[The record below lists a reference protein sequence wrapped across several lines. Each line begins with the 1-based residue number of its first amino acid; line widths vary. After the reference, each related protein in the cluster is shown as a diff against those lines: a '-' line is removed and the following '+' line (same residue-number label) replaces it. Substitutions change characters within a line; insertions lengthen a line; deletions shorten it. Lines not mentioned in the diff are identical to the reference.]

1 MSTVDP
7 LGAASVL
14 TTGQMAMWLGA
25 KFASPDTNFNLAEA
39 IEIEGWID
47 ADVFVAAM
55 RQVTEEAE
63 ATRLSF
69 VDTAQGP
76 RQVVAPAFNR
86 EMPFLD
92 FSGEHDPGAAAQA
105 WMQAD
110 FTRKD
115 DLARDQLWMSALIR
129 LADDHHVW
137 YHRSHHIVLDGFG
150 GGLIARRFAD
160 VYSARIAG
168 TEVSEASRLAP
179 ISQLMEEDKAY
190 RESGRY
196 PRDRQYWTERFAD
209 APDPLSL
216 ASQRSVNVGGLLRQ
230 TAYLPAESVR
240 ALADIAQ
247 QLGAT
252 LPQILIATTAAYLYR
267 ATGVEDMVIGIPVTA
282 RHNDRMR
289 RVPAMVANALPLR
302 LAMRPDL
309 PVAELIAE
317 VGRQMRQILRHQ
329 SYRYE
334 HLRGDLNM
342 LVNNRQLFT
351 TVVNVEPFD
360 YDFRFAGH
368 AAWPR
373 NLSNG
378 TAEDL
383 GIFLYERGNGQ
394 DLQIDFDANPAIH
407 TAQSLA
413 DHQRRLLAFMTAVIR
428 QPAQAIG
435 HVDLL
440 DAAEREQLLV
450 TWNDTV
456 HAVPGTNLVALI
468 EAQLA
473 ANPQGIALR
482 FEGEAMSNEELDRRA
497 NRLAHLL
504 RAHGAGPERTV
515 ALAIPRSFDLM
526 VALLATLKTG
536 AAYLPVDPD
545 FPQDRIAFMLGDARP
560 ACLVTTEALAESL
573 PVDTPTLLLDVAQT
587 FAALANTAN
596 GDDAA
601 PGAAIDS
608 AHPAYVIYT
617 SGSTGKPKGAV
628 VSHRA
633 IVNRLRWMQD
643 RYRLKADD
651 RVLQKTPSSFDV
663 SVWEF
668 FWPLIDGATL
678 VLAKPGGHKDAA
690 YLAKLIAD
698 EGITT
703 AHFVPSML
711 EVFLLEPKAR
721 ECASLRRVICSG
733 EALSPA
739 LVAQF
744 QRQLPCELHNLY
756 GPTEAAVDVTSWEC
770 PREAEDAPS
779 SRSSVPIGRPI
790 WNTQMH
796 VLDSGLQPVP
806 PGTAGE
812 LYIAGVGLA
821 RGYLE
826 RPLLSAERF
835 VANPY
840 GEPGSRMY
848 RTGDLARWREDGSL
862 DFLGRAD
869 QQVKIRGLRIEPG
882 EIESAL
888 LQHAQVAQA
897 AVVAREDVPGEKR
910 LVAYVVAAEGADPQA
925 ADLRTH
931 LAQSLPEYMVP
942 SAFVNVPALPLGPSG
957 KLDRRA
963 LPAPE
968 LQAATPY
975 VAPRTHTEKI
985 LARLWAETLHLPR
998 VGIEDNFFELGGH
1011 SLMIVQLI
1019 SMIRQQFMID
1029 LPLDTLFQVS
1039 TIAGLAELLDQASQ
1053 ARPSLV
1059 PMPRPA
1065 RIPLSFA
1072 QRRLW
1077 LMNQLENA
1085 NPAYNMPLALRLSGT
1100 LDRAALQSAL
1110 DDLMQRHESLRTIY
1124 PSEDGLPYQ
1133 HILEGE
1139 QARALLVEAD
1149 SSEDGI
1155 AAQLHAAAR
1164 TGFDLGTTAPLRPQL
1179 FRLADD
1185 EHVLLLLTHHI
1196 VGDGASLLPLARD
1209 LSVAYAARSE
1219 GKAPGWAPLPLQ
1231 YADYA
1236 LWQQEL
1242 LGSEDDPESMAGRQR
1257 EFWRETLRD
1266 LPERLSL
1273 PVDRPHPAVPS
1284 YRGDVVPLQIPPQVH
1299 ERMLQLARDGQASV
1313 FMVLQAALAGLL
1325 NRLGAGDDIVIGTP
1339 VAGRSDHALDELI
1352 GCFVNA
1358 LVLRTDLA
1366 GQPSLRELVARVR
1379 ATNLAAYANQEF
1391 PYDRIVELLRPQ
1403 RGGANLPLFQVML
1416 GFQSGSNRLSFGLP
1430 GLSIT
1435 PQPVEVDTAK
1445 FDLSFILDEQRG
1457 ADGLPGGIAGGIQ
1470 FSIDIFDR
1478 ATVEAIGQRLVRLLE
1493 QACDAPDAALGGL
1506 DILGDE
1512 ERHRL
1517 LADWSGR
1524 SAGTRDDIAPLSL
1537 AAMVEAHAAARPHAA
1552 AVVLDDASVVS
1563 YAALDVRANRLA
1575 HLLHGRGV
1583 GAGHIVATVLPRSLD
1598 LVVAHLAIVKAGA
1611 AYLPVD
1617 PNHMA
1622 GRSAFVFEEAAPAAV
1637 LTHTS
1642 LLPELAGIARCL
1654 ALDSDETVTA
1664 LAIQSDGPVAQPR
1677 AADPR
1682 DAAYVIYTSGSTG
1695 KPKGVVV
1702 PHQGLSSLG
1711 ASMAQRFAI
1720 DHGSRVL
1727 QFSSSGFDASV
1738 MDLLMA
1744 FHAGAALVVPSAQQ
1758 VLGAELGALIERLAV
1773 SHALIPPAALA
1784 TLPEGE
1790 YPYLRTVVVGG
1801 DACSAELAARWSR
1814 GRRMVNAYGPTEIT
1828 ICASTSAPMNG
1839 DEPPTIGTPVWN
1851 TRVYVLDD
1859 ALQPVPP
1866 GVAGELYIA
1875 GGGVARGYL
1884 NRALLSAERFVA
1896 DPFGEPGS
1904 RMYRS
1909 GDLVRWRNDGS
1920 LDFLGRAD
1928 QQVKIRGYRIEPGE
1942 IESVLLRHPQVTQA
1956 AVIAREDVPGEKR
1969 LVAYVVASSD
1979 PQPAELRAHMAQS
1992 LPDYM
1997 VPSAFV
2003 HLPFL
2008 PLTQSGKLDRRALPA
2023 PGQQAASAYAE
2034 PRTATETQLA
2044 ALWAETLHLE
2054 RVGIHDNFF
2063 ELGGHSLMAIQLG
2076 MRIRQQVRA
2085 DFPHAEVYNR
2095 PTIAALAAWLDDN
2108 TEGAQ
2113 ALDLSRELD
2122 LPAYI
2127 QPHVAL
2133 PPLIAKRVFL
2143 TGASGFVGSHLLA
2156 ALLRDTSA
2164 CVVCHVR
2171 AADEEAGRRRLQL
2184 TLAQR
2189 QLGAIWDDARIEVV
2203 TGDLGKPR
2211 LGLDDSAVQ
2220 LVREG
2225 CDAIYHCAAQV
2236 DFLHPYASLKPAN
2249 VDSVV
2254 TLLEWTAQGRPKSM
2268 HYVSTLA
2275 VIDQNNG
2282 KEGDTVTEQSAL
2294 ASWRGLVD
2302 GYSQSKWV
2310 GDALAREA
2318 QSRGMPVA
2326 IYRLG
2331 AVTGDHTHAICNADD
2346 LIWRVAHLYADLE
2359 AIPDMDLPLNL
2370 TPVDDVARAI
2380 LGLAA
2385 LQSSWGQVFHLTSQ
2399 EALRVRDIPAVF
2411 ERLGMRLEPVGLEPW
2426 LQRAHARLAV
2436 GQDRDLAAVLAILD
2450 RYDTSATPPKV
2461 SGEATHAQLQA
2472 IGAAIRPVDRDLL
2485 QRYFVDL
2492 GIDTKARPPVETS
2505 ASQVA

>member
-7 LGAASVL
+7 LGDASPL
-14 TTGQMAMWLGA
+14 TSGQMAMWLGA

-39 IEIEGWID
+39 IDIEGWID
-47 ADVFVAAM
+47 PAVFVAAM
-55 RQVTEEAE
+55 QQVTQEAE
-63 ATRLSF
+63 ATRLHF
-69 VDTAQGP
+69 VDTAQGA
-76 RQVVAPAFNR
+76 RQVVAPVFTR
-86 EMPFLD
+86 EIPYLD
-92 FSGEHDPGAAAQA
+92 FSGDEDPAAAAQA
-105 WMQAD
+105 WMHAD
-110 FTRKD
+110 FSRNI
-115 DLARDQLWMSALIR
+115 DLAEGPLWLSALIR
-129 LADDHHVW
+129 IAPERHIW

-160 VYSARIAG
+160 IYSARIAG
-168 TEVSEASRLAP
+168 TDVPEASRLAP
-179 ISQLMEEDKAY
+179 ISQLAEEEKAY
-190 RESGRY
+190 RESGRF
-196 PRDRQYWTERFAD
+196 PRDRQYWTERFGD

-216 ASQRSVNVGGLLRQ
+216 ASHRSVNVGGLLRQ
-230 TAYLPAESVR
+230 TAYLPAASVR
-240 ALADIAQ
+240 ALQGIAQ
-247 QLGAT
+247 QLGTT

-267 ATGVEDMVIGIPVTA
+267 ATGTEDMVIGIPVTA

-302 LAMRPDL
+302 LAMRADL
-309 PVAELIAE
+309 PVPELIHE

-334 HLRGDLNM
+334 HLRSDLNM

-368 AAWPR
+368 AAKPR

-394 DLQIDFDANPAIH
+394 DLQIDFDANPAVH
-407 TAQSLA
+407 TAQALA
-413 DHQRRLLAFMTAVIR
+413 DHQRRLLAFMAAVIQ
-428 QPAQAIG
+428 QPGQAIG
-435 HVDLL
+435 QVDLL
-440 DAAEREQLLV
+440 QAGEREQLLV
-450 TWNDTV
+450 TWNDT
-456 HAVPGTNLVALI
+456 ARPVPDTNLAALI

-473 ANPQGIALR
+473 AHPQGIALR
-482 FEGEAMSNEELDRRA
+482 FDGEAMRNDELNRRA

-504 RAHGAGPERTV
+504 RARGAGPERTV
-515 ALAIPRSFDLM
+515 ALAIPRSMELM

-560 ACLVTTEALAESL
+560 VCLVTTAALAESL
-573 PVDTPTLLLDVAQT
+573 PADAPKLLLDVAQT
-587 FAALANTAN
+587 FAELGTCADT
-596 GDDAA
+596 D
-601 PGAAIDS
+601 PGIAVDPS
-608 AHPAYVIYT
+608 HPAYVIYT
-617 SGSTGKPKGAV
+617 SGSTGRPKGAV

-643 RYRLKADD
+643 RYGLQADD

-690 YLAKLIAD
+690 YLAALIAD
-698 EGITT
+698 EAITT
-703 AHFVPSML
+703 LHFVPSML
-711 EVFLLEPKAR
+711 EVFLLEPA
-721 ECASLRRVICSG
+721 ASACTTLRRVICSG

-739 LVAQF
+739 LQSQF
-744 QRQLPCELHNLY
+744 QQRLSCELHNLY

-770 PREAEDAPS
+770 PRTPEEEPS
-779 SRSSVPIGRPI
+779 LKSVPIGRPI

-806 PGTAGE
+806 PGTTGE
-812 LYIAGVGLA
+812 LYIAGIGLA
-821 RGYLE
+821 RGYLN

-848 RTGDLARWREDGSL
+848 RSGDLARWRSDGSL

-882 EIESAL
+882 EIESVL
-888 LQHAQVAQA
+888 LRHPLVAQA
-897 AVVAREDVPGEKR
+897 AVIAREDVAGEKR
-910 LVAYVVAAEGADPQA
+910 LVAYVVAADAADPQA
-925 ADLRTH
+925 AELRDH
-931 LAQSLPEYMVP
+931 LAQALPEYMVP
-942 SAFVNVPALPLGPSG
+942 SAFVSLPALPLGPSG
-957 KLDRRA
+957 KLDRKA

-975 VAPRTHTEKI
+975 AAPRTPTEKI
-985 LARLWAETLHLPR
+985 LAGLWAETLHLPR
-998 VGIEDNFFELGGH
+998 VGIDDNFFELGGH

-1039 TIAGLAELLDQASQ
+1039 TIAGLAELLDQASG

-1085 NPAYNMPLALRLSGT
+1085 NPAYNMPLALRLSGV
-1100 LDRAALQSAL
+1100 LDRAALQAAL
-1110 DDLMQRHESLRTIY
+1110 DDLVQRHESLRTIY
-1124 PSEDGLPYQ
+1124 PNEDGLPYQ
-1133 HILEGE
+1133 HILDGA
-1139 QARALLVEAD
+1139 QARAVLAEAD
-1149 SSEDGI
+1149 SSEEEI

-1164 TGFDLGTTAPLRPQL
+1164 LGFDLGSMAPLRPHL
-1179 FRLADD
+1179 FRLAAD

-1209 LSVAYAARSE
+1209 LSIAYAARSE
-1219 GKAPGWAPLPLQ
+1219 GKAPSWAPLPLQ

-1236 LWQQEL
+1236 LWQQDL

-1257 EFWRETLRD
+1257 EFWRETLRG

-1284 YRGDVVPLQIPPQVH
+1284 YHGDVVPMHIPPHVH

-1339 VAGRSDHALDELI
+1339 VAGRSDHALDDLI

-1358 LVLRTDLA
+1358 LVLRTDA
-1366 GQPSLRELVARVR
+1366 SGQPGLRELIARVR

-1391 PYDRIVELLRPQ
+1391 PYDRIVELLRPE
-1403 RGGANLPLFQVML
+1403 RSGANLPLFQVML
-1416 GFQSGSNRLSFGLP
+1416 GFQSSNSRLSFSLP

-1435 PQPVEVDTAK
+1435 PQPVAVDTAK

-1470 FSIDIFDR
+1470 YSTDLFERS
-1478 ATVEAIGQRLVRLLE
+1478 TVEAIAERLVRLLE
-1493 QACDAPDAALGGL
+1493 QACEAPDTALGSL
-1506 DILGDE
+1506 DILSAE
-1512 ERHRL
+1512 ESRRL
-1517 LADWSGR
+1517 LSDWSG
-1524 SAGTRDDIAPLSL
+1524 STRDIAPLSL
-1537 AAMVEAHAAARPHAA
+1537 AAMVASHAAERPHAA
-1552 AVVLDDASVVS
+1552 AVVLDDATLS
-1563 YAALDVRANRLA
+1563 YAELDARANRLA
-1575 HLLHGRGV
+1575 HLLRSRGI
-1583 GAGHIVATVLPRSLD
+1583 GAGAGAIVAAVLPRSLD

-1611 AYLPVD
+1611 AYLPID
-1617 PNHMA
+1617 PNHMT
-1622 GRSAFVFEEAAPAAV
+1622 GRSAFVFEEAAPACV
-1637 LTHTS
+1637 LTHAA
-1642 LLPELAGIARCL
+1642 LLPELAGIAHCL
-1654 ALDSDETVTA
+1654 ALDSDETVAA
-1664 LAIQSDGPVAQPR
+1664 LAIQPDAAPAHAR
-1677 AADPR
+1677 AAEPQ

-1695 KPKGVVV
+1695 MPKGVVV
-1702 PHQGLSSLG
+1702 PHAGLSSLG
-1711 ASMAQRFAI
+1711 AAMAQRFAI
-1720 DHGSRVL
+1720 DPDSRVL

-1744 FHAGAALVVPSAQQ
+1744 FHAGAALVLPGAQQ
-1758 VLGAELGALIERLAV
+1758 LLGPELADLLHRQAV

-1784 TLPEGE
+1784 TLPYGE
-1790 YPYLRTVVVGG
+1790 FPHLQTLVVGG
-1801 DACSAELAARWSR
+1801 DACPAALAARWSQ
-1814 GRRMVNAYGPTEIT
+1814 GRRMINAYGPTEIT
-1828 ICASTSAPMNG
+1828 ICASMSAPMNAE
-1839 DEPPTIGTPVWN
+1839 EPPSIGRPVWN
-1851 TRVYVLDD
+1851 TRLYVLDD
-1859 ALQPVPP
+1859 SLQPVPP

-1875 GGGVARGYL
+1875 GSGLARGYL
-1884 NRALLSAERFVA
+1884 NRPLLSAERFIA

-1928 QQVKIRGYRIEPGE
+1928 QQVKIRGFRIEPGE

-1969 LVAYVVASSD
+1969 LVAYVVAAAD
-1979 PQPAELRAHMAQS
+1979 PQPAELRAHMARA

-2003 HLPFL
+2003 HLPLL
-2008 PLTQSGKLDRRALPA
+2008 PLTQSGKLDRKALPA
-2023 PGQQAASAYAE
+2023 PEQRAAAHYAE
-2034 PRTATETQLA
+2034 PRTPTERQLA

-2076 MRIRQQVRA
+2076 MRIRQQLRV

-2095 PTIAALAAWLDDN
+2095 PSIAELAAWLDN
-2108 TEGAQ
+2108 TAGAAE

-2122 LPAYI
+2122 LPAHI
-2127 QPHVAL
+2127 RRQDAA
-2133 PPLIAKRVFL
+2133 PPLDAKRVFL

-2189 QLGAIWDDARIEVV
+2189 QLGAIWDDARIMVV
-2203 TGDLGKPR
+2203 TGDLGQPR
-2211 LGLDDSAVQ
+2211 LGLDDNAVQ
-2220 LVREG
+2220 LVRDG

-2282 KEGDTVTEQSAL
+2282 KEGAVTEQSAL
-2294 ASWRGLVD
+2294 ASWSGLVD

-2318 QSRGMPVA
+2318 QARGMPVA

-2331 AVTGDHTHAICNADD
+2331 AVTGDHTHAICNAED

-2380 LGLAA
+2380 LGLAGRQA
-2385 LQSSWGQVFHLTSQ
+2385 SWGQVFHLMSQ
-2399 EALRVRDIPAVF
+2399 EALRVRDIPPVF

-2426 LQRAHARLAV
+2426 LERAHERLAV

-2450 RYDTSATPPKV
+2450 RYDTSATPPQV
-2461 SGEATHAQLQA
+2461 SGAATHAQLEA
-2472 IGAAIRPVDRDLL
+2472 IGAAIRPVDRELL

-2492 GIDTKARPPVETS
+2492 GIDTKARRALETS
-2505 ASQVA
+2505 TS

>member
-1 MSTVDP
+1 MEKCMTTVVHQGSAAP
-7 LGAASVL
+7 LTS
-14 TTGQMAMWLGA
+14 GQMAMWLGA

-39 IEIEGWID
+39 IDIDGEIDPDI
-47 ADVFVAAM
+47 FLAAM
-55 RQVTEEAE
+55 RQVADEAE

-69 VDTAQGP
+69 VDTEQGP
-76 RQVVAPAFNR
+76 RQVLAPTFTG
-86 EMPFLD
+86 EIPYLD
-92 FSGEHDPGAAAQA
+92 VSGESDPHATAER
-105 WMQAD
+105 WMRAD
-110 FTRKD
+110 FTRSI
-115 DLARDQLWMSALIR
+115 DLARGQLWLSALIR
-129 LADDHHVW
+129 IAPDRHIW

-160 VYSARIAG
+160 VYSAMAG
-168 TEVSEASRLAP
+168 NHAAVPEESRLAP
-179 ISQLMEEDKAY
+179 ISQLAEEDDAY
-190 RESGRY
+190 RESGRF
-196 PRDRQYWTERFAD
+196 PRDRQYWTDRFGD

-216 ASQRSVNVGGLLRQ
+216 ASHRSVNVGGLLRQ
-230 TAYLPAESVR
+230 TVHLPAASVQ
-240 ALADIAQ
+240 ALQGIAQ
-247 QLGAT
+247 GLGTT
-252 LPQILIATTAAYLYR
+252 LPQILIAATAAYLYR

-302 LAMRPDL
+302 LAMRADL
-309 PVAELIAE
+309 PVPELIRE

-334 HLRGDLNM
+334 HLRSDLNM

-368 AAWPR
+368 AAKPR

-394 DLQIDFDANPAIH
+394 DLQIDFDANPAVH
-407 TAQSLA
+407 TAETLA
-413 DHQRRLLAFMTAVIR
+413 GHQRRLLAFLAAVIR
-428 QPAQAIG
+428 QPDQAIG
-435 HVDLL
+435 YIDLL
-440 DAAEREQLLV
+440 GADERRQLLV
-450 TWNDTV
+450 DWNDTA
-456 HAVPGTNLVALI
+456 HAVPRTTLTALI

-473 ANPQGIALR
+473 GNPEGIALR
-482 FEGEAMSNEELDRRA
+482 FDGHAMRNDELNRRA

-504 RAHGAGPERTV
+504 RARGAGPERTV
-515 ALAIPRSFDLM
+515 ALAIPRSLELM

-545 FPQDRIAFMLGDARP
+545 FPPERIAFMLGDAQP
-560 ACLVTTEALAESL
+560 VCLITTTALAETL
-573 PVDTPTLLLDVAQT
+573 PGNASQLLIDLPQTIAELGTCPDTDPD
-587 FAALANTAN
+587 
-596 GDDAA
+596 
-601 PGAAIDS
+601 AAIDP

-617 SGSTGKPKGAV
+617 SGSTGTPKGAV

-643 RYRLKADD
+643 RYGLRADD

-690 YLAKLIAD
+690 YLAGLIAS
-698 EGITT
+698 EAVTT
-703 AHFVPSML
+703 VHFVPSML
-711 EVFLLEPKAR
+711 EVFLLEPT
-721 ECASLRRVICSG
+721 ASACTTLRRAICSG

-739 LVAQF
+739 LQSQF
-744 QRQLPCELHNLY
+744 QQKLPCELHNLY

-770 PREAEDAPS
+770 PREPLAESAS
-779 SRSSVPIGRPI
+779 ASVPIGRPI

-806 PGTAGE
+806 PGVTGE
-812 LYIAGVGLA
+812 LYIAGLGLA
-821 RGYLE
+821 RGYLN

-835 VANPY
+835 IANPY
-840 GEPGSRMY
+840 GAAGSRMY
-848 RTGDLARWREDGSL
+848 RSGDLARWRSDGSL

-882 EIESAL
+882 EIEAVL
-888 LQHAQVAQA
+888 LRHPQVTQA
-897 AVVAREDVPGEKR
+897 AVIAREDAPGEKR
-910 LVAYVVAAEGADPQA
+910 LVAYVVAAEAADPQA
-925 ADLRTH
+925 AELRDH
-931 LAQSLPEYMVP
+931 LAQALPDYMVP
-942 SAFVNVPALPLGPSG
+942 SAFVSLPALPLGPSG
-957 KLDRRA
+957 KLDRKA
-963 LPAPE
+963 LPPPE
-968 LQAATPY
+968 LQPATPY
-975 VAPRTHTEKI
+975 AAPRTPTEKI
-985 LARLWAETLHLPR
+985 LAGLWAETLHLQR
-998 VGIEDNFFELGGH
+998 VGIHDNFFELGGH

-1029 LPLDTLFQVS
+1029 LPVDTLFQVS
-1039 TIAGLAELLDQASQ
+1039 TIAGLAELLDQESG
-1053 ARPSLV
+1053 ARPSLT

-1077 LMNQLENA
+1077 LMNQLA
-1085 NPAYNMPLALRLSGT
+1085 DADPAYNMPLALRLSGV
-1100 LDRAALQSAL
+1100 LDREALHEAL
-1110 DDLMQRHESLRTIY
+1110 GDLVQRHESLRTVY
-1124 PSEDGLPYQ
+1124 PNEDGLPYQ
-1133 HILEGE
+1133 HILDGAD
-1139 QARALLVEAD
+1139 ARPAVIEAD
-1149 SSEDGI
+1149 SSEEEI

-1164 TGFDLGTTAPLRPQL
+1164 RGFKLDSTVPLRTHL
-1179 FRLADD
+1179 FRLAAD

-1209 LSVAYAARSE
+1209 LSVAYAARCE
-1219 GKAPGWAPLPLQ
+1219 GKAPGWVPLPLQ

-1236 LWQQEL
+1236 LWQQQL
-1242 LGSEDDPESMAGRQR
+1242 LGSEDDPDSMAGRQR

-1284 YRGDVVPLQIPPQVH
+1284 YNGDVVPMQIPPHVH

-1325 NRLGAGDDIVIGTP
+1325 HRLGAGDDIAIGTP

-1358 LVLRTDLA
+1358 LVLRNDLS
-1366 GQPSLRELVARVR
+1366 GQPSLRELIARVR

-1391 PYDRIVELLRPQ
+1391 PYDRIVELLRPA
-1403 RGGANLPLFQVML
+1403 RSGANLPLFQVML
-1416 GFQSGSNRLSFGLP
+1416 GFQQGGNRLSFSLP

-1435 PQPVEVDTAK
+1435 PQPVAVDTAK
-1445 FDLSFILDEQRG
+1445 FDLSFILDELRG

-1470 FSIDIFDR
+1470 YSTDLFDR
-1478 ATVEAIGQRLVRLLE
+1478 GTVESMAARLVRLLE
-1493 QACDAPDAALGGL
+1493 EACDAPDEAIGALA
-1506 DILGDE
+1506 ILSAE
-1512 ERHRL
+1512 ENRL
-1517 LADWSGR
+1517 LLNDWSGSPR
-1524 SAGTRDDIAPLSL
+1524 ELAPLTL
-1537 AAMVEAHAAARPHAA
+1537 ADMVQAHAAGRPHAA
-1552 AVVLDDASVVS
+1552 AVVLESATVS
-1563 YAALDVRANRLA
+1563 YAELDERANRLA
-1575 HLLHGRGV
+1575 HLLRGRGIGR
-1583 GAGHIVATVLPRSLD
+1583 GAVVATVLPRSLD

-1637 LTHTS
+1637 LTHAA
-1642 LLPELAGIARCL
+1642 LLPQLAGVPHCL
-1654 ALDSDETVTA
+1654 ALDSDETA
-1664 LAIQSDGPVAQPR
+1664 AGLAIQPSGPSAHAQPV
-1677 AADPR
+1677 DPR
-1682 DAAYVIYTSGSTG
+1682 DAAYIIYTSGSTG
-1695 KPKGVVV
+1695 MPKGVVV
-1702 PHQGLSSLG
+1702 PHAGLNSLG
-1711 ASMAQRFAI
+1711 TAMAERLAI
-1720 DHGSRVL
+1720 TSDSRVL

-1738 MDLLMA
+1738 MDQLMA
-1744 FHAGAALVVPSAQQ
+1744 FHAGAALVVPAAQQ
-1758 VLGAELGALIERLAV
+1758 WLGTDLADLLERQAV

-1784 TLPEGE
+1784 TLPHGE
-1790 YPYLRTVVVGG
+1790 FPHLQTLVVGG
-1801 DACSAELAARWSR
+1801 DACPAALAARWSR

-1828 ICASTSAPMNG
+1828 ICASMSAPMRAE
-1839 DEPPTIGTPVWN
+1839 EPPSIGQPIWN
-1851 TRVYVLDD
+1851 TRMYVLDD
-1859 ALQPVPP
+1859 SLQPVPP

-1875 GGGVARGYL
+1875 GSGVARGYL
-1884 NRALLSAERFVA
+1884 KRPLLSAERFIA

-1909 GDLVRWRNDGS
+1909 GDLARWRKDGN

-1942 IESVLLRHPQVTQA
+1942 IESVLLKHPQVTQA
-1956 AVIAREDVPGEKR
+1956 AVIVREDVPGDKR
-1969 LVAYVVASSD
+1969 LVAYFTAASDD
-1979 PQPAELRAHMAQS
+1979 PQPVELRAHMAKA

-2003 HLPFL
+2003 HLPSL
-2008 PLTQSGKLDRRALPA
+2008 PLTQSGKLDKKALPA
-2023 PGQQAASAYAE
+2023 PELQPAAAPYAE
-2034 PRTATETQLA
+2034 PRTPTERLLA
-2044 ALWAETLHLE
+2044 GLWAETLHLE

-2095 PTIAALAAWLDDN
+2095 PSIAELAAWIDN
-2108 TEGAQ
+2108 VGGTAE

-2122 LPAYI
+2122 LPAHI
-2127 QPHVAL
+2127 RPQDAMPRLV
-2133 PPLIAKRVFL
+2133 PKRVFL
-2143 TGASGFVGSHLLA
+2143 TGASGFVGSHLLT
-2156 ALLRDTSA
+2156 ALLRDTAA

-2171 AADEEAGRRRLQL
+2171 AEDEQAGELRLKR

-2189 QLGAIWDDARIEVV
+2189 QLGASWDDARIKVV

-2211 LGLDDSAVQ
+2211 LGLDDAAVQ
-2220 LVREG
+2220 LVRDG

-2254 TLLEWTAQGRPKSM
+2254 TLLEWTSQGRAKSM

-2275 VIDQNNG
+2275 VIDQNN
-2282 KEGDTVTEQSAL
+2282 KEDTITEQSAL
-2294 ASWRGLVD
+2294 ASWSGLVD

-2318 QSRGMPVA
+2318 QARGMPVA

-2380 LGLAA
+2380 LGLAGQQA
-2385 LQSSWGQVFHLTSQ
+2385 SWGQVFHLMSQ
-2399 EALRVRDIPAVF
+2399 AALRVRDIPHVF
-2411 ERLGMRLEPVGLEPW
+2411 ERMGMRLEPVGLEPW
-2426 LQRAHARLAV
+2426 LQRAHARLALA
-2436 GQDRDLAAVLAILD
+2436 QDRDLAAVLAILD
-2450 RYDTSATPPKV
+2450 RYDTSATPPQV
-2461 SGEATHAQLQA
+2461 SGAATQAQLEA
-2472 IGAAIRPVDRDLL
+2472 IGAPIRPVDRDLL

-2492 GIDTKARPPVETS
+2492 GIDTKARRTLETTTS
-2505 ASQVA
+2505 

>member
-1 MSTVDP
+1 MQTIDP
-7 LGAASVL
+7 LDSATPL
-14 TTGQMAMWLGA
+14 TSGQMAMWLGA

-39 IEIEGWID
+39 IEIDGPID
-47 ADVFVAAM
+47 VAIFLASM
-55 RQVTEEAE
+55 RQVVEEAE
-63 ATRLSF
+63 ATRLRF
-69 VDTAQGP
+69 VDTGQGP
-76 RQVVAPAFNR
+76 RQVVAPPLSR
-86 EMPFLD
+86 EILYLD
-92 FSGEHDPGAAAQA
+92 YSAESDPRTVAEA

-110 FTRKD
+110 FSRNI
-115 DLARDQLWMSALIR
+115 DLANGQLWLSALIR
-129 LADDHHVW
+129 LAGDRHIW
-137 YHRSHHIVLDGFG
+137 YHRCHHIALDGFG

-160 VYSARIAG
+160 IYTARVQR
-168 TEVSEASRLAP
+168 TDVPEASRFAAIAQLAH
-179 ISQLMEEDKAY
+179 EENAY
-190 RESGRY
+190 RESGRF
-196 PRDRQYWTERFAD
+196 PRDRQYWMERFAD

-216 ASQRSVNVGGLLRQ
+216 AQRRSVNVGGLLRQ
-230 TAYLPAESVR
+230 TVHLPAASVQ
-240 ALADIAQ
+240 ALQGIAQ
-247 QLGAT
+247 ELGTT

-267 ATGVEDMVIGIPVTA
+267 ATGIADMVIGIPVTA
-282 RHNDRMR
+282 RHNDQMR

-302 LAMRPDL
+302 LSMSAQLRIP
-309 PVAELIAE
+309 ELIRE

-334 HLRGDLNM
+334 YLRNDLNM

-360 YDFRFAGH
+360 YDLRFAGH
-368 AAWPR
+368 AAKLR

-394 DLQIDFDANPAIH
+394 DLQIDFDANPAIY
-407 TAQSLA
+407 TAQALA
-413 DHQRRLLAFMTAVIR
+413 DHQRRLLAFMAAVIDE
-428 QPAQAIG
+428 PDQAVG

-440 DAAEREQLLV
+440 NANERRQLLV
-450 TWNDTV
+450 DWNDTD
-456 HAVPGTNLVALI
+456 HAVPDTHLTALI

-473 ANPQGIALR
+473 SNPGGVALR
-482 FEGEAMSNEELDRRA
+482 FDGQAMRNDELNRRA

-504 RAHGAGPERTV
+504 RARGAGPERTV
-515 ALAIPRSFDLM
+515 ALAIPRSFELM
-526 VALLATLKTG
+526 VALLAVLKTG

-545 FPQDRIAFMLGDARP
+545 FPQDRIAFMLGDAQP
-560 ACLVTTEALAESL
+560 VCLITTVALSEALPGQASQ
-573 PVDTPTLLLDVAQT
+573 LLLDLPQT
-587 FAALANTAN
+587 IAELVSCADTN
-596 GDDAA
+596 
-601 PGAAIDS
+601 PGVAIDPS
-608 AHPAYVIYT
+608 HPAYVIYT

-643 RYRLKADD
+643 RYGLHADD

-678 VLAKPGGHKDAA
+678 VFAKPGGQKDAA
-690 YLAKLIAD
+690 YLADLIGR

-703 AHFVPSML
+703 LHFVPSML
-711 EVFLLEPKAR
+711 EVFLREPTAGA
-721 ECASLRRVICSG
+721 CTSLRRVICSG

-739 LVAQF
+739 LQSQF
-744 QRQLPCELHNLY
+744 QQHLSCELHNLY
-756 GPTEAAVDVTSWEC
+756 GPTEAAVDVTAWEC
-770 PREAEDAPS
+770 LRTPEIESASER
-779 SRSSVPIGRPI
+779 VPIGRPI

-806 PGTAGE
+806 PGVTGE

-821 RGYLE
+821 RGYLN

-835 VANPY
+835 IANPH
-840 GEPGSRMY
+840 GAPGSRMY
-848 RTGDLARWREDGSL
+848 RTGDLACWRHDGSL

-882 EIESAL
+882 EIESVL
-888 LQHAQVAQA
+888 LKHPQVAQA
-897 AVVAREDVPGEKR
+897 AVIAREDVAGDKR
-910 LVAYVVAAEGADPQA
+910 LVAYVVAADAGDPQA
-925 ADLRTH
+925 TELRAH
-931 LAQSLPEYMVP
+931 LAQALPDYMVP
-942 SAFVNVPALPLGPSG
+942 SAFVSLPALPLGPSG
-957 KLDRRA
+957 KLDRKA

-968 LQAATPY
+968 QQAATPY
-975 VAPRTHTEKI
+975 AAPRTPTEKI
-985 LARLWAETLHLPR
+985 LAGLWAETLHLQR
-998 VGIEDNFFELGGH
+998 VGVHDNFFELGGH

-1029 LPLDTLFQVS
+1029 LPVDTLFQVS

-1053 ARPSLV
+1053 SRPSIT

-1077 LMNQLENA
+1077 LMNQFENA
-1085 NPAYNMPLALRLSGT
+1085 NPAYNMPLALRLSGV
-1100 LDRAALQSAL
+1100 LDRAALQLAL
-1110 DDLMQRHESLRTIY
+1110 DDLMQRHESLRTVY

-1133 HILEGE
+1133 QILDGE
-1139 QARALLVEAD
+1139 QARAWLIEAD
-1149 SSEDGI
+1149 SGEDEI

-1164 TGFDLGTTAPLRPQL
+1164 TSFDLGNTAPLRPHL
-1179 FRLADD
+1179 FKLASD

-1209 LSVAYAARSE
+1209 LSVAYAARCE

-1266 LPERLSL
+1266 LPEQMSL
-1273 PVDRPHPAVPS
+1273 PTDRPHPAVPS
-1284 YRGDVVPLQIPPQVH
+1284 YRGDVVPVQIGAHVH

-1325 NRLGAGDDIVIGTP
+1325 NRLGGGDDIVIGTP

-1358 LVLRTDLA
+1358 LVLRTDA
-1366 GQPSLRELVARVR
+1366 SGQPSLRELIARVR
-1379 ATNLAAYANQEF
+1379 TTNLAAYANQEF
-1391 PYDRIVELLRPQ
+1391 PYDRIVELLRPE
-1403 RGGANLPLFQVML
+1403 RSRANLPLFRVML
-1416 GFQSGSNRLSFGLP
+1416 GFQQGSNRLSFSLP

-1435 PQPVEVDTAK
+1435 PQPVAIDTAK

-1457 ADGLPGGIAGGIQ
+1457 ADGLPSGIAGGIQ
-1470 FSIDIFDR
+1470 YSTDLFDR
-1478 ATVEAIGQRLVRLLE
+1478 ATVEAIAARLVRLLE
-1493 QACDAPDAALGGL
+1493 EACEAPDEPVGSLA
-1506 DILGDE
+1506 ILGAE
-1512 ERHRL
+1512 EHRRL
-1517 LADWSGR
+1517 LADWSGP
-1524 SAGTRDDIAPLSL
+1524 TRDLPPRTL
-1537 AAMVEAHAAARPHAA
+1537 AAMVEAHAAERPHAA
-1552 AVVLDDASVVS
+1552 AVVLDDATLS
-1563 YAALDVRANRLA
+1563 YAQLDVRANRLA
-1575 HLLHGRGV
+1575 HLLRRQGI
-1583 GAGHIVATVLPRSLD
+1583 GAGAIVATVLPRSLD

-1611 AYLPVD
+1611 AYLPID

-1622 GRSAFVFEEAAPAAV
+1622 GRSAFVLEEAAPAAV
-1637 LTHTS
+1637 LTHAV
-1642 LLPELAGIARCL
+1642 LLPQLAGVPHCV
-1654 ALDSDETVTA
+1654 ALDSDETVAA
-1664 LAIQSDGPVAQPR
+1664 LAIQSDAPLAPAQPV
-1677 AADPR
+1677 DPQS
-1682 DAAYVIYTSGSTG
+1682 AAYVIYTSGSTG
-1695 KPKGVVV
+1695 VPKGVVV
-1702 PHQGLSSLG
+1702 PHAGLSSLG
-1711 ASMAQRFAI
+1711 TAMAERLAI
-1720 DHGSRVL
+1720 GHDSRVL
-1727 QFSSSGFDASV
+1727 QFSSCGFDASV
-1738 MDLLMA
+1738 MDELMA
-1744 FHAGAALVVPSAQQ
+1744 FHAGAALVVPAAQQ
-1758 VLGAELGALIERLAV
+1758 LLGPDLADLLERQAV
-1773 SHALIPPAALA
+1773 SHALIPPAALS
-1784 TLPEGE
+1784 TLPPGE
-1790 YPYLRTVVVGG
+1790 FPHLQTLVVGG
-1801 DACSAELAARWSR
+1801 DACPAALAARWSQ

-1828 ICASTSAPMNG
+1828 ICASMSAPMTG
-1839 DEPPTIGTPVWN
+1839 EAQPSIGQPIWN
-1851 TRVYVLDD
+1851 TRMYVLDD
-1859 ALQPVPP
+1859 NLQPVPP

-1875 GGGVARGYL
+1875 GAGLARGYL
-1884 NRALLSAERFVA
+1884 NRPLLSAERFIA
-1896 DPFGEPGS
+1896 DPHGAPGS

-1909 GDLVRWRNDGS
+1909 GDLARWRSDGS

-1928 QQVKIRGYRIEPGE
+1928 QQVKVRGFRIETGE

-1956 AVIAREDVPGEKR
+1956 AVVVREDVPGDKR
-1969 LVAYVVASSD
+1969 LVAYVVAAD
-1979 PQPAELRAHMAQS
+1979 DLQPTELRAHMAQA

-2003 HLPFL
+2003 HLPTL
-2008 PLTQSGKLDRRALPA
+2008 PLNQSGKLDRKALPV
-2023 PGQQAASAYAE
+2023 PEQQAAAPYAE
-2034 PRTATETQLA
+2034 PRTPTEKQLA
-2044 ALWAETLHLE
+2044 ELWADTLHLE

-2076 MRIRQQVRA
+2076 MRIRERMRP

-2095 PTIAALAAWLDDN
+2095 PSIAELAAWLDN
-2108 TEGAQ
+2108 VGGAAE
-2113 ALDLSRELD
+2113 ALDLSRELH
-2122 LPAYI
+2122 LPEHIRSQDAS
-2127 QPHVAL
+2127 PTLV
-2133 PPLIAKRVFL
+2133 PKRVFL

-2171 AADEEAGRRRLQL
+2171 AADESAGTLRLKR

-2189 QLGAIWDDARIEVV
+2189 QLGAIWDDARIKVV

-2220 LVREG
+2220 LVRDG

-2249 VDSVV
+2249 VGSVV
-2254 TLLEWTAQGRPKSM
+2254 TLLEWTSQGRPKSM

-2275 VIDQNNG
+2275 VIDQNNKDG
-2282 KEGDTVTEQSAL
+2282 TVTEQSAL

-2318 QSRGMPVA
+2318 QARGMPVA

-2331 AVTGDHTHAICNADD
+2331 AVTGDHTHAICNAED

-2380 LGLAA
+2380 LGLAGQQA
-2385 LQSSWGQVFHLTSQ
+2385 SWGQVFHLMSQ
-2399 EALRVRDIPAVF
+2399 APLRVRDIPPVF

-2450 RYDTSATPPKV
+2450 RYDTSATPPQV
-2461 SGEATHAQLQA
+2461 SGAATHAQLEA
-2472 IGAAIRPVDRDLL
+2472 IGAPIRPVDRDLL

-2492 GIDTKARPPVETS
+2492 GIDTKARRTLETS
-2505 ASQVA
+2505 KS

>member
-1 MSTVDP
+1 MSTVDQLGRTAP
-7 LGAASVL
+7 LTS
-14 TTGQMAMWLGA
+14 GQMAMWLGA

-39 IEIEGWID
+39 IEIDGEID
-47 ADVFVAAM
+47 PAIFVAAM
-55 RQVTEEAE
+55 RQVADEAE

-69 VDTAQGP
+69 ADTGHGP
-76 RQVVAPAFNR
+76 RQVVAPTFTG
-86 EMPFLD
+86 ELPYFDM
-92 FSGEHDPGAAAQA
+92 SGESDPRAEADR
-105 WMQAD
+105 WMRTD
-110 FTRKD
+110 FTRNL
-115 DLARDQLWMSALIR
+115 DLAKEQLWLSVLIR
-129 LADDHHVW
+129 LAPDRHIW

-150 GGLIARRFAD
+150 GGLVARRFAD
-160 VYSARIAG
+160 VYSAMVANNAVVP
-168 TEVSEASRLAP
+168 EDSRLAP
-179 ISQLMEEDKAY
+179 ISQLAEEESAY
-190 RESGRY
+190 RESGRF
-196 PRDRQYWTERFAD
+196 PRDRQYWAERFDD

-216 ASQRSVNVGGLLRQ
+216 ASHRSVNVGGLLRQ
-230 TAYLPAESVR
+230 TAHLPAASVQ
-240 ALADIAQ
+240 ALQAVAQ
-247 QLGAT
+247 ELGTT

-302 LAMRPDL
+302 LAMRADL
-309 PVAELIAE
+309 PIPELIRE

-334 HLRGDLNM
+334 HLRSDLNM

-368 AAWPR
+368 PAKPR

-394 DLQIDFDANPAIH
+394 DLQIDFDANPAVH
-407 TAQSLA
+407 TAQALA
-413 DHQRRLLAFMTAVIR
+413 DHQRRLLAFMAAVIR
-428 QPAQAIG
+428 KPDQAIG
-435 HVDLL
+435 HIDLL
-440 DAAEREQLLV
+440 GADERKQLLV
-450 TWNDTV
+450 DWNDTA
-456 HAVPGTNLVALI
+456 HAVPETHLTALI

-473 ANPQGIALR
+473 ANPERIALR
-482 FEGEAMSNEELDRRA
+482 FDGRAMRNDELNGRA
-497 NRLAHLL
+497 NQLAHLL
-504 RAHGAGPERTV
+504 RARGAGPERTV
-515 ALAIPRSFDLM
+515 ALALPRSLDLM
-526 VALLATLKTG
+526 VALLAILKTG

-545 FPQDRIAFMLGDARP
+545 FPQDRIAFMLGDAQP
-560 ACLVTTEALAESL
+560 VCLVTTAALAETL
-573 PVDTPTLLLDVAQT
+573 PGHASQLLLDVPQT
-587 FAALANTAN
+587 IAELVTCADT
-596 GDDAA
+596 D
-601 PGAAIDS
+601 PGIAIDPS
-608 AHPAYVIYT
+608 HPAYVIYT
-617 SGSTGKPKGAV
+617 SGSTGTPKGAV

-643 RYRLKADD
+643 RYGLQADD

-690 YLAKLIAD
+690 YLAALIAS

-703 AHFVPSML
+703 THFVPSML
-711 EVFLLEPKAR
+711 EVFLLEPTASA
-721 ECASLRRVICSG
+721 CATLRRVICSG

-739 LVAQF
+739 LQSQF
-744 QRQLPCELHNLY
+744 QQRLSCGLHNLY

-770 PREAEDAPS
+770 PRTAEAGPAS
-779 SRSSVPIGRPI
+779 ASVPIGRPI

-806 PGTAGE
+806 AGVTGE

-821 RGYLE
+821 RGYLK

-835 VANPY
+835 IANPH
-840 GEPGSRMY
+840 GAPGSRMY
-848 RTGDLARWREDGSL
+848 RSGDLARWRNDGSL

-882 EIESAL
+882 EIESVL
-888 LQHAQVAQA
+888 LRHPHVAQA
-897 AVVAREDVPGEKR
+897 AVIAREDVSGEKR
-910 LVAYVVAAEGADPQA
+910 LVAYVVAADATDPQPA
-925 ADLRTH
+925 ELRTH

-942 SAFVNVPALPLGPSG
+942 SAFVSLPALPLGPSG
-957 KLDRRA
+957 KLDRKA

-968 LQAATPY
+968 VQAATPY
-975 VAPRTHTEKI
+975 AAPRTPTERI
-985 LARLWAETLHLPR
+985 LAGLWAETLHLQR
-998 VGIEDNFFELGGH
+998 VGIHDNFFELGGH

-1029 LPLDTLFQVS
+1029 LPVDTLFQVS
-1039 TIAGLAELLDQASQ
+1039 TIAGLAELLDQESIT
-1053 ARPSLV
+1053 RPSLT
-1059 PMPRPA
+1059 PMPRPS

-1077 LMNQLENA
+1077 LMNQLEDA
-1085 NPAYNMPLALRLSGT
+1085 NPAYNMPLALRLSGV
-1100 LDRAALQSAL
+1100 LDRAALHDAL
-1110 DDLMQRHESLRTIY
+1110 GDLVQRHESLRTIY
-1124 PSEDGLPYQ
+1124 PNEDGLPYQ
-1133 HILEGE
+1133 HILDDAS
-1139 QARALLVEAD
+1139 ARPPVIEAD
-1149 SSEDGI
+1149 SSEEEI

-1164 TGFDLGTTAPLRPQL
+1164 GGFKLESTTPLRVHL
-1179 FRLADD
+1179 FKLAAD

-1196 VGDGASLLPLARD
+1196 VGDGASLLPLVRD
-1209 LSVAYAARSE
+1209 MSTAYAARCE

-1242 LGSEDDPESMAGRQR
+1242 LGSEDDADSMAGRQR

-1266 LPERLSL
+1266 LPEQLSL
-1273 PVDRPHPAVPS
+1273 PVDRPHPPVPS
-1284 YRGDVVPLQIPPQVH
+1284 YSGDVVPMQIAPHVH

-1313 FMVLQAALAGLL
+1313 FMVLQAALVGLL
-1325 NRLGAGDDIVIGTP
+1325 NRLGAGDDIAIGTP
-1339 VAGRSDHALDELI
+1339 VAGRSDHALDDLI

-1358 LVLRTDLA
+1358 LVLRTDVS
-1366 GQPSLRELVARVR
+1366 GQPSLRELIARVR
-1379 ATNLAAYANQEF
+1379 TTNLAAYANQEF
-1391 PYDRIVELLRPQ
+1391 PYDRIVELLRPG
-1403 RGGANLPLFQVML
+1403 RSGANLPLFQVML
-1416 GFQSGSNRLSFGLP
+1416 GFQQGGSRLSFSLP

-1435 PQPVEVDTAK
+1435 PQPVLVDTAK

-1470 FSIDIFDR
+1470 YSTDLFDR
-1478 ATVEAIGQRLVRLLE
+1478 STVEAIAARLVRLLE
-1493 QACDAPDAALGGL
+1493 EACDAPDEALGSL
-1506 DILGDE
+1506 AILSADE
-1512 ERHRL
+1512 NRRL
-1517 LADWSGR
+1517 LSDWSGP
-1524 SAGTRDDIAPLSL
+1524 ARDLAPLSL
-1537 AAMVEAHAAARPHAA
+1537 AAMVAAHAAERPHAA
-1552 AVVLDDASVVS
+1552 AVVLDDATVS
-1563 YAALDVRANRLA
+1563 YAELDVRANRLA
-1575 HLLHGRGV
+1575 HLLRGRGI
-1583 GAGHIVATVLPRSLD
+1583 GAGAIVATVLPRSLD
-1598 LVVAHLAIVKAGA
+1598 LIVAHLAIVKAGA
-1611 AYLPVD
+1611 AYLPID

-1622 GRSAFVFEEAAPAAV
+1622 ARSAFVFEEAAPAGV
-1637 LTHTS
+1637 LTHAS
-1642 LLPELAGIARCL
+1642 LLPQLAGVPHCL
-1654 ALDSDETVTA
+1654 VLDSDETVAA
-1664 LAIQSDGPVAQPR
+1664 LAIQSDARPVPAQAVRPQ
-1677 AADPR
+1677 
-1682 DAAYVIYTSGSTG
+1682 DAAYIIYTSGSTG
-1695 KPKGVVV
+1695 VPKGVVV
-1702 PHQGLSSLG
+1702 PHAGLSSLG
-1711 ASMAQRFAI
+1711 TAMAERLAI
-1720 DHGSRVL
+1720 TPDSRVL

-1738 MDLLMA
+1738 MDQLMA
-1744 FHAGAALVVPSAQQ
+1744 FHAGAALVVPAAQQ
-1758 VLGAELGALIERLAV
+1758 LLGTDLADLLETQAV

-1784 TLPEGE
+1784 TLPHGE
-1790 YPYLRTVVVGG
+1790 FPHLQTLVVGG
-1801 DACSAELAARWSR
+1801 DACSAALAARWSP
-1814 GRRMVNAYGPTEIT
+1814 GRRMINAYGPTEIT
-1828 ICASTSAPMNG
+1828 ICASMSAPMNA
-1839 DEPPTIGTPVWN
+1839 EEQPSIGQPIWN
-1851 TRVYVLDD
+1851 TRMYVLDD

-1875 GGGVARGYL
+1875 GSGVARGYL
-1884 NRALLSAERFVA
+1884 NRPLLSAERFVA
-1896 DPFGEPGS
+1896 NPYGEPGS

-1909 GDLVRWRNDGS
+1909 GDLARWRSDGS

-1928 QQVKIRGYRIEPGE
+1928 QQLKIRGFRIEPGE
-1942 IESVLLRHPQVTQA
+1942 IESVLLQHPLVTQA
-1956 AVIAREDVPGEKR
+1956 AVVAREDVPGDKR
-1969 LVAYVVASSD
+1969 LVAYVVAAAD
-1979 PQPAELRAHMAQS
+1979 PQPIELRAHMAKA

-2008 PLTQSGKLDRRALPA
+2008 PLTQSGKLDRKALPA
-2023 PGQQAASAYAE
+2023 PEQQAAAPYAE
-2034 PRTATETQLA
+2034 PRTPTETLLA
-2044 ALWAETLHLE
+2044 GLWAETLHLE
-2054 RVGIHDNFF
+2054 RVGIYDNFF
-2063 ELGGHSLMAIQLG
+2063 EIGGHSLMAIQLG
-2076 MRIRQQVRA
+2076 MRIRQQVRP

-2095 PTIAALAAWLDDN
+2095 PSIAELAAWIDN
-2108 TEGAQ
+2108 VGGA
-2113 ALDLSRELD
+2113 AEAPDLSRELD
-2122 LPAYI
+2122 LPAHI
-2127 QPHVAL
+2127 RPHDAVPKL
-2133 PPLIAKRVFL
+2133 VPKRVFL

-2171 AADEEAGRRRLQL
+2171 AEDETAGELRLKR

-2189 QLGAIWDDARIEVV
+2189 QLGAIWDDARIKVV

-2220 LVREG
+2220 LVRDG

-2254 TLLEWTAQGRPKSM
+2254 TLLEWTSQGRAKSM

-2275 VIDQNNG
+2275 VIDQNNQ
-2282 KEGDTVTEQSAL
+2282 EDTITEQSAL
-2294 ASWRGLVD
+2294 ASWSGLVD

-2310 GDALAREA
+2310 GDALARKA
-2318 QSRGMPVA
+2318 QARGMPVA

-2380 LGLAA
+2380 LGLAGQQA
-2385 LQSSWGQVFHLTSQ
+2385 SWGQVFHLMSQ
-2399 EALRVRDIPAVF
+2399 AALRVRDIPHVF
-2411 ERLGMRLEPVGLEPW
+2411 ERMGMRLEPVGLEPW

-2436 GQDRDLAAVLAILD
+2436 EQDRDLAAVLAILD
-2450 RYDTSATPPKV
+2450 RYDTTATPPQV
-2461 SGEATHAQLQA
+2461 CGAATHAQLEA
-2472 IGAAIRPVDRDLL
+2472 IGAPIRPVDRDLL

-2492 GIDTKARPPVETS
+2492 GIDTKARRALETS
-2505 ASQVA
+2505 AS

>member
-1 MSTVDP
+1 MTTADQPSRTAP
-7 LGAASVL
+7 LTS
-14 TTGQMAMWLGA
+14 GQMAMWLGA

-39 IEIEGWID
+39 IEIDGPID
-47 ADVFVAAM
+47 PAIFLAAM
-55 RQVTEEAE
+55 RHVADEAE

-69 VDTAQGP
+69 VDTGEGP
-76 RQVVAPAFNR
+76 RQVVAPTFTG
-86 EMPFLD
+86 EIPYLD
-92 FSGEHDPGAAAQA
+92 LSGESDPQA
-105 WMQAD
+105 EAERWMRAD
-110 FTRKD
+110 FTRNI
-115 DLARDQLWMSALIR
+115 DLAAGPLWLSALIR
-129 LADDHHVW
+129 LSPVRHIW

-160 VYSARIAG
+160 VYSAMAEG
-168 TEVSEASRLAP
+168 STAVPDESRLAP
-179 ISQLMEEDKAY
+179 ISQLAEEDNAY
-190 RESGRY
+190 RASGRF
-196 PRDRQYWTERFAD
+196 PRDRQYWVERFGD

-216 ASQRSVNVGGLLRQ
+216 ASRRSVNIGGLLRQ
-230 TAYLPAESVR
+230 TVHLPAASVQ
-240 ALADIAQ
+240 ALQAIAQ
-247 QLGAT
+247 ELGTT

-267 ATGVEDMVIGIPVTA
+267 ATGIEDMVIGIPVTA

-302 LAMRPDL
+302 LAMRADL
-309 PVAELIAE
+309 PIPELIRE

-334 HLRGDLNM
+334 HLRSDLNM
-342 LVNNRQLFT
+342 LVANRQLFT

-368 AAWPR
+368 AAKPR

-394 DLQIDFDANPAIH
+394 DLQIDFDANPAVH
-407 TAQSLA
+407 SAEGLA
-413 DHQRRLLAFMTAVIR
+413 DHQRRLLAFMAAVIR
-428 QPAQAIG
+428 EPGQAIG

-440 DAAEREQLLV
+440 RTDERRQLLV
-450 TWNDTV
+450 EWNDTA
-456 HAVPGTNLVALI
+456 HPVPASHLTALI

-482 FEGEAMSNEELDRRA
+482 FEGEAMCNDELNRRA

-504 RAHGAGPERTV
+504 RARGAAPERTV
-515 ALAIPRSFDLM
+515 ALAISRSMELM

-545 FPQDRIAFMLGDARP
+545 FPQDRIAFMLGDAQP
-560 ACLVTTEALAESL
+560 VCLVTTTALAETL
-573 PVDTPTLLLDVAQT
+573 PVGAGQLLLDLPQT
-587 FAALANTAN
+587 IAELGSCADTDPAV
-596 GDDAA
+596 
-601 PGAAIDS
+601 AIDPD
-608 AHPAYVIYT
+608 HPAYVIYT
-617 SGSTGKPKGAV
+617 SGSTGTPKGAV

-633 IVNRLRWMQD
+633 IVNRLRWMQH
-643 RYRLKADD
+643 RYELRADD

-690 YLAKLIAD
+690 YLAGLIAS

-703 AHFVPSML
+703 IHFVPSML
-711 EVFLLEPKAR
+711 EVFLLEPA
-721 ECASLRRVICSG
+721 ASTCTTLRRVICSG

-739 LVAQF
+739 LQSQF
-744 QRQLPCELHNLY
+744 QQRLSCELHNLY

-770 PREAEDAPS
+770 PREPQAAAAS
-779 SRSSVPIGRPI
+779 ASVPIGRPI
-790 WNTQMH
+790 WNTQML

-806 PGTAGE
+806 PGVAGE
-812 LYIAGVGLA
+812 LYIAGIGLA
-821 RGYLE
+821 RGYLK

-835 VANPY
+835 IANPH

-848 RTGDLARWREDGSL
+848 RTGDLARWRSDGSL

-882 EIESAL
+882 EIESVL
-888 LQHAQVAQA
+888 LKHPQVAQA
-897 AVVAREDVPGEKR
+897 AVLAREDVPGEKR
-910 LVAYVVAAEGADPQA
+910 LVAYVVAADAAELQA
-925 ADLRTH
+925 AELRTH
-931 LAQSLPEYMVP
+931 LAQALPEYMVP
-942 SAFVNVPALPLGPSG
+942 SAFVGLPALPLGPSG
-957 KLDRRA
+957 KLDRKA

-975 VAPRTHTEKI
+975 AAPRTPTEKI
-985 LARLWAETLHLPR
+985 LAGLWAETLHLPR
-998 VGIEDNFFELGGH
+998 VGIHDNFFELGGH

-1039 TIAGLAELLDQASQ
+1039 TIAGLAQLLDQETV

-1077 LMNQLENA
+1077 LMNQLEEG
-1085 NPAYNMPLALRLSGT
+1085 NPAYNMPLALRLSGV
-1100 LDRAALQSAL
+1100 LDRAALHEAL
-1110 DDLMQRHESLRTIY
+1110 GDLVQRHESLRTIY
-1124 PSEDGLPYQ
+1124 PNEDGLPYQ
-1133 HILEGE
+1133 HILDGAE
-1139 QARALLVEAD
+1139 ARPAVIEAD
-1149 SSEDGI
+1149 SSEDEI
-1155 AAQLHAAAR
+1155 AAQLHAAAHR
-1164 TGFDLGTTAPLRPQL
+1164 GFALGTTPPLRTHL
-1179 FRLADD
+1179 FRLAAD

-1209 LSVAYAARSE
+1209 LSVAYAARCE

-1236 LWQQEL
+1236 LWQHEL
-1242 LGSEDDPESMAGRQR
+1242 LGSEDDPDSMAGRQR

-1284 YRGDVVPLQIPPQVH
+1284 YRGDVVPMQIGPRVH

-1325 NRLGAGDDIVIGTP
+1325 HRLGAGDDIAIGTP

-1358 LVLRTDLA
+1358 LVLRTDLS
-1366 GQPSLRELVARVR
+1366 GQPSLRELIARVR
-1379 ATNLAAYANQEF
+1379 STNLAAYANQEL
-1391 PYDRIVELLRPQ
+1391 PYDRIVELLRPG
-1403 RGGANLPLFQVML
+1403 RSGANLPLFQVML
-1416 GFQSGSNRLSFGLP
+1416 GFQQGSSRLSFSLP

-1435 PQPVEVDTAK
+1435 PQPVAVDTAK

-1470 FSIDIFDR
+1470 YSTDLFDR
-1478 ATVEAIGQRLVRLLE
+1478 GTVEAIAMRLARLLE
-1493 QACDAPDAALGGL
+1493 EACDAPDEPIGSLA
-1506 DILGDE
+1506 ILSAE
-1512 ERHRL
+1512 ENRRL
-1517 LADWSGR
+1517 LEDWSGP
-1524 SAGTRDDIAPLSL
+1524 TRELAPLTL
-1537 AAMVEAHAAARPHAA
+1537 AAMVQAHAAERPHAA
-1552 AVVLDDASVVS
+1552 AVVLDDATVS
-1563 YAALDVRANRLA
+1563 YAELDLRANRLA
-1575 HLLHGRGV
+1575 HLLRGRGI
-1583 GAGHIVATVLPRSLD
+1583 GAGAIVATVLPRSLD

-1611 AYLPVD
+1611 AYLPID
-1617 PNHMA
+1617 PGHMA

-1637 LTHTS
+1637 LTHAA
-1642 LLPELAGIARCL
+1642 LLPQLAGVPHCM
-1654 ALDSDETVTA
+1654 ALDGGETMAA
-1664 LAIQSDGPVAQPR
+1664 LAIQPDGLPAQ
-1677 AADPR
+1677 AADPQQ
-1682 DAAYVIYTSGSTG
+1682 AAYVIYTSGSTG
-1695 KPKGVVV
+1695 VPKGVVV
-1702 PHQGLSSLG
+1702 PHAGLGSLG
-1711 ASMAQRFAI
+1711 AAMMERLAI
-1720 DHGSRVL
+1720 TPDSRVL

-1738 MDLLMA
+1738 MDQLMA
-1744 FHAGAALVVPSAQQ
+1744 FHAGAALVVPAAQQ
-1758 VLGAELGALIERLAV
+1758 LLGTDLADLLERQAV

-1784 TLPEGE
+1784 TLPPGE
-1790 YPYLRTVVVGG
+1790 FPNLQTLVVGG
-1801 DACSAELAARWSR
+1801 DACPAALAARWSQ

-1828 ICASTSAPMNG
+1828 ICASMSAPM
-1839 DEPPTIGTPVWN
+1839 DATEPPSIGRPVWN
-1851 TRVYVLDD
+1851 TRMYVLDD
-1859 ALQPVPP
+1859 SLRPVPP

-1875 GGGVARGYL
+1875 GSGVARGYL
-1884 NRALLSAERFVA
+1884 KRPVLSAERFIA
-1896 DPFGEPGS
+1896 NPFGEPGS

-1909 GDLVRWRNDGS
+1909 GDLARWRSDGS

-1928 QQVKIRGYRIEPGE
+1928 QQVKIRGFRIEPGE
-1942 IESVLLRHPQVTQA
+1942 IESVLLKHPQVTQA
-1956 AVIAREDVPGEKR
+1956 AVVVREDIPGDRR
-1969 LVAYVVASSD
+1969 LVAYFAAAPD
-1979 PQPAELRAHMAQS
+1979 PQPVELRAHMAKA

-2003 HLPFL
+2003 HLPSL
-2008 PLTQSGKLDRRALPA
+2008 PLTPSGKLDRKALPA
-2023 PGQQAASAYAE
+2023 PGEPQAGAQYVE
-2034 PRTATETQLA
+2034 PRTATEKLLA
-2044 ALWAETLHLE
+2044 GLWAETLQLE
-2054 RVGIHDNFF
+2054 RIGIHDNFF
-2063 ELGGHSLMAIQLG
+2063 EIGGHSLMAIQLG

-2095 PTIAALAAWLDDN
+2095 PSIAELAAWIDDN
-2108 TEGAQ
+2108 AGGGAE
-2113 ALDLSRELD
+2113 ALDLSRELE
-2122 LPAYI
+2122 LPAHI
-2127 QPHVAL
+2127 RPHGTAAPAL
-2133 PPLIAKRVFL
+2133 KPKRVFL

-2156 ALLRDTSA
+2156 ALLRDTTA

-2171 AADEEAGRRRLQL
+2171 AEDAQAGELRLKR

-2189 QLGAIWDDARIEVV
+2189 RLGAVWDEARIQVV
-2203 TGDLGKPR
+2203 TGDLGRPR

-2220 LVREG
+2220 LVVDG

-2254 TLLEWTAQGRPKSM
+2254 TLLEWTAEGRAKSM

-2275 VIDQNNG
+2275 VIDPNNAR
-2282 KEGDTVTEQSAL
+2282 EGTVTEQSAL
-2294 ASWRGLVD
+2294 ASWSGLVD

-2318 QSRGMPVA
+2318 QARGMPVA

-2331 AVTGDHTHAICNADD
+2331 AVTGDHAHAICNAED

-2380 LGLAA
+2380 LGLAGHEA
-2385 LQSSWGQVFHLTSQ
+2385 SWGQVFHLTSQ
-2399 EALRVRDIPAVF
+2399 EALRVRDIPQVF
-2411 ERLGMRLEPVGLEPW
+2411 ERMGMRLEPVGLEPW
-2426 LQRAHARLAV
+2426 LQRAHQRLATV
-2436 GQDRDLAAVLAILD
+2436 QDRDLAAVLAILD
-2450 RYDTSATPPKV
+2450 RYDATATPPQV
-2461 SGEATHAQLQA
+2461 SGAATHAQLEA
-2472 IGAAIRPVDRDLL
+2472 IGAPIRPVDRELL

-2492 GIDTKARPPVETS
+2492 GIDTKARRAAETTTS
-2505 ASQVA
+2505 

>member
-1 MSTVDP
+1 MTTADHLGRTAP
-7 LGAASVL
+7 LTS
-14 TTGQMAMWLGA
+14 GQMAMWLGA

-39 IEIEGWID
+39 IDID
-47 ADVFVAAM
+47 GPIDPAIFTAAIRRVAD
-55 RQVTEEAE
+55 EAE

-69 VDTAQGP
+69 VDTAHGP
-76 RQVVAPAFNR
+76 RQVVAPT
-86 EMPFLD
+86 
-92 FSGEHDPGAAAQA
+92 FSGEIPYLDLSAESDPHAAAER
-105 WMQAD
+105 WMRAD
-110 FTRKD
+110 FTRNI
-115 DLARDQLWMSALIR
+115 DLAQGQLWLSALIR
-129 LADDHHVW
+129 LSPDRHIW

-160 VYSARIAG
+160 VYSAMAAG
-168 TEVSEASRLAP
+168 SAEVPEESRLAP
-179 ISQLMEEDKAY
+179 ISQLAEEDSAY
-190 RESGRY
+190 RASGRF
-196 PRDRQYWTERFAD
+196 PRDRQYWVERFGD

-216 ASQRSVNVGGLLRQ
+216 ASQRSVNIGGLLRQ
-230 TAYLPAESVR
+230 TVHLPAASVQ
-240 ALADIAQ
+240 ALQAIAQ
-247 QLGAT
+247 ELGTT

-267 ATGVEDMVIGIPVTA
+267 ATGIEDMVIGIPVTA

-302 LAMRPDL
+302 LAMRADL
-309 PVAELIAE
+309 PIPELIRE

-334 HLRGDLNM
+334 HLRSDLNM
-342 LVNNRQLFT
+342 LVANRQLFT

-368 AAWPR
+368 AAKPR

-394 DLQIDFDANPAIH
+394 DLQIDFDANPAVH
-407 TAQSLA
+407 TAEGLA
-413 DHQRRLLAFMTAVIR
+413 DHQRRLLAFMAAVIR
-428 QPAQAIG
+428 QPAQAVG
-435 HVDLL
+435 HIDLL
-440 DAAEREQLLV
+440 SADERKHVLLD
-450 TWNDTV
+450 WNDTA
-456 HAVPGTNLVALI
+456 HAVPGTSLTALI

-473 ANPQGIALR
+473 GNPEGIALR
-482 FEGEAMSNEELDRRA
+482 FDGQAMRNDELNRRA

-504 RAHGAGPERTV
+504 RARGAGPERTV
-515 ALAIPRSFDLM
+515 ALAIPRSMELM

-560 ACLVTTEALAESL
+560 ACLVTTAALAESL
-573 PVDTPTLLLDVAQT
+573 PADAPKLLLDGAQT
-587 FAALANTAN
+587 IADLASC
-596 GDDAA
+596 DDADA
-601 PGAAIDS
+601 GITIDPS
-608 AHPAYVIYT
+608 HPAYVIYT
-617 SGSTGKPKGAV
+617 SGSTGTPKGAV

-633 IVNRLRWMQD
+633 IVNRLRWMQH
-643 RYRLKADD
+643 RYGLRADD

-690 YLAKLIAD
+690 YLVGLIAQ

-703 AHFVPSML
+703 VHFVPSML
-711 EVFLLEPKAR
+711 EVFLREPA
-721 ECASLRRVICSG
+721 ASACSTLRRVICSG

-739 LVAQF
+739 LQSQF
-744 QRQLPCELHNLY
+744 QQRLFCELHNLY

-770 PREAEDAPS
+770 PRDPQTVAAS
-779 SRSSVPIGRPI
+779 ASVPIGRPI

-806 PGTAGE
+806 PGTTGE
-812 LYIAGVGLA
+812 LYIAGIGLA
-821 RGYLE
+821 RGYLN

-840 GEPGSRMY
+840 GAPGSRMY
-848 RTGDLARWREDGSL
+848 RSGDLARWRSDGSL

-869 QQVKIRGLRIEPG
+869 QQLKIRGLRIEPG
-882 EIESAL
+882 EIESVL
-888 LQHAQVAQA
+888 LRHPQVAQA
-897 AVVAREDVPGEKR
+897 AVIAREDAPGEKR
-910 LVAYVVAAEGADPQA
+910 LVAYVVAVDAADPEA
-925 ADLRTH
+925 AELRAH
-931 LAQSLPEYMVP
+931 LAQALPDYMVP
-942 SAFVNVPALPLGPSG
+942 SAFVSLPALPLGPSG
-957 KLDRRA
+957 KLDRKA

-975 VAPRTHTEKI
+975 AAPRTPTEKI
-985 LARLWAETLHLPR
+985 LAGLWAETLHLQR
-998 VGIEDNFFELGGH
+998 VGIHDNFFELGGH

-1039 TIAGLAELLDQASQ
+1039 TIAGLAELLDQETV

-1077 LMNQLENA
+1077 LMNQLEEA
-1085 NPAYNMPLALRLSGT
+1085 NPAYNMPLALRLSGV
-1100 LDRAALQSAL
+1100 LDRAALHEAL
-1110 DDLMQRHESLRTIY
+1110 GDLVQRHESLRTIY
-1124 PSEDGLPYQ
+1124 PNEDGLPYQ
-1133 HILEGE
+1133 HILDGAE
-1139 QARALLVEAD
+1139 ARPAVIEAG
-1149 SSEDGI
+1149 SSEDEI

-1164 TGFDLGTTAPLRPQL
+1164 CGFALGTTPPLRTHL

-1209 LSVAYAARSE
+1209 LSVAYAARCE
-1219 GKAPGWAPLPLQ
+1219 GQAPGWAPLPLQ

-1242 LGSEDDPESMAGRQR
+1242 LGSEDDPDSMAGRQR

-1284 YRGDVVPLQIPPQVH
+1284 YRGDVVPMQIAPRVH

-1313 FMVLQAALAGLL
+1313 FMVLQAALAALL
-1325 NRLGAGDDIVIGTP
+1325 HRLGAGDDIAIGTP

-1358 LVLRTDLA
+1358 LVLRTDVSGL
-1366 GQPSLRELVARVR
+1366 PSLRELIARVR
-1379 ATNLAAYANQEF
+1379 STNLAAYANQEF
-1391 PYDRIVELLRPQ
+1391 PYDRIVELLRPE
-1403 RGGANLPLFQVML
+1403 RSGANLPLFQVML
-1416 GFQSGSNRLSFGLP
+1416 GFQQGSNRLSFSLP

-1435 PQPVEVDTAK
+1435 PQPVAIDTAK

-1470 FSIDIFDR
+1470 YSTDLFDR
-1478 ATVEAIGQRLVRLLE
+1478 GTVEAMAVRLARLLE
-1493 QACDAPDAALGGL
+1493 EACDAPDEPIGSLA
-1506 DILGDE
+1506 ILSDE
-1512 ERHRL
+1512 EQRRL
-1517 LADWSGR
+1517 LFDWSG
-1524 SAGTRDDIAPLSL
+1524 STRELAPLSL
-1537 AAMVEAHAAARPHAA
+1537 AAMVEQHAADRPHAA
-1552 AVVLDDASVVS
+1552 AVVLDDAVVS
-1563 YAALDVRANRLA
+1563 YAELDLRANRLA
-1575 HLLHGRGV
+1575 HLLRGRGI
-1583 GAGHIVATVLPRSLD
+1583 GAGAIVATVLPRSLD
-1598 LVVAHLAIVKAGA
+1598 LIVAHLAIVKAGA
-1611 AYLPVD
+1611 AYLPID
-1617 PNHMA
+1617 PRHMA
-1622 GRSAFVFEEAAPAAV
+1622 GRSAFVFEEAAPAVV
-1637 LTHTS
+1637 LTHAA
-1642 LLPELAGIARCL
+1642 LLPQLAGVPHCL
-1654 ALDSDETVTA
+1654 VLDGDEAVAA
-1664 LAIQSDGPVAQPR
+1664 LAIQSDTPPTQT
-1677 AADPR
+1677 ADPQ

-1695 KPKGVVV
+1695 VPKGVVV
-1702 PHQGLSSLG
+1702 PHAGLGSLG
-1711 ASMAQRFAI
+1711 AAMTERLAI
-1720 DHGSRVL
+1720 TPDSRVL

-1738 MDLLMA
+1738 MDQLMA
-1744 FHAGAALVVPSAQQ
+1744 FHAGAALVVPAAQQ
-1758 VLGAELGALIERLAV
+1758 LLGTDLAELLERQAV

-1784 TLPEGE
+1784 TLPYGE
-1790 YPYLRTVVVGG
+1790 FPHLQTLVVGG
-1801 DACSAELAARWSR
+1801 DACPAALAARWSQ

-1828 ICASTSAPMNG
+1828 ICASMSAPMNAK
-1839 DEPPTIGTPVWN
+1839 EPPSIGQPIWN
-1851 TRVYVLDD
+1851 TRMYVLDD
-1859 ALQPVPP
+1859 SLRPVPP

-1875 GGGVARGYL
+1875 GSGVARGYL
-1884 NRALLSAERFVA
+1884 KRPVLSAERFIA
-1896 DPFGEPGS
+1896 NPFGEPGS

-1909 GDLVRWRNDGS
+1909 GDLARWRRDGS

-1928 QQVKIRGYRIEPGE
+1928 QQVKLRGFRIEPGE
-1942 IESVLLRHPQVTQA
+1942 IESVLLKHPQVTQA
-1956 AVIAREDVPGEKR
+1956 AVVVREDMPGDKR
-1969 LVAYVVASSD
+1969 LVAYFVAAAD
-1979 PQPAELRAHMAQS
+1979 PQPAELRAHMAMA

-2003 HLPFL
+2003 HLPSL
-2008 PLTQSGKLDRRALPA
+2008 PLTQSGKLDRKALPA
-2023 PGQQAASAYAE
+2023 PEQQQAGAQYVE
-2034 PRTATETQLA
+2034 PRTPTEKLLA
-2044 ALWAETLHLE
+2044 GLWAETLQLE

-2095 PTIAALAAWLDDN
+2095 PSIAELAAWIDDN
-2108 TEGAQ
+2108 AGGTAA
-2113 ALDLSRELD
+2113 ALDLSRELH
-2122 LPAYI
+2122 LPAHI
-2127 QPHVAL
+2127 RAQGTAPVLA
-2133 PPLIAKRVFL
+2133 PKRVFL

-2156 ALLRDTSA
+2156 ALLRDTTA

-2171 AADEEAGRRRLQL
+2171 AEDEQAGELRLKR

-2189 QLGAIWDDARIEVV
+2189 RLGAVWDDARIKVV

-2220 LVREG
+2220 LVQDD

-2254 TLLEWTAQGRPKSM
+2254 TLLEWTAQGRAKSM

-2275 VIDQNNG
+2275 VIDQNNT
-2282 KEGDTVTEQSAL
+2282 KEGTVTEQSAL

-2318 QSRGMPVA
+2318 QARGMPVA

-2346 LIWRVAHLYADLE
+2346 LIWRVAHLYADLK

-2380 LGLAA
+2380 LGLAGRQA
-2385 LQSSWGQVFHLTSQ
+2385 SWGQVFHLTSQ
-2399 EALRVRDIPAVF
+2399 EALRVRDIPPVF

-2426 LQRAHARLAV
+2426 LQRAHARLAT

-2450 RYDTSATPPKV
+2450 RYDTSAAPPQV
-2461 SGEATHAQLQA
+2461 SGAATHAQLEA
-2472 IGAAIRPVDRDLL
+2472 IGAPIRPVDRDLL

-2492 GIDTKARPPVETS
+2492 GIDTKARRAAETT
-2505 ASQVA
+2505 AS

>member
-1 MSTVDP
+1 VEKFMSTVDP
-7 LGAASVL
+7 QGAASAL
-14 TTGQMAMWLGA
+14 TSGQMAMWLGA

-47 ADVFVAAM
+47 PAVFMAAM

-69 VDTAQGP
+69 ADTPQGP
-76 RQVVAPAFNR
+76 RQIVAPAFMR
-86 EMPFLD
+86 EMPYLD
-92 FSGEHDPGAAAQA
+92 FSGAEDPAAAAQS
-105 WMQAD
+105 WMHAD
-110 FTRKD
+110 FSRKD

-129 LADDHHVW
+129 IAPKRHIW

-160 VYSARIAG
+160 VYTARIDG
-168 TEVSEASRLAP
+168 TEVPEASRIAP
-179 ISQLMEEDKAY
+179 ISQLAEEEKAY
-190 RESGRY
+190 RESGRF
-196 PRDRQYWTERFAD
+196 PRDRQYWTERFGD

-216 ASQRSVNVGGLLRQ
+216 ASHRSVNVGGLLRQ
-230 TAYLPAESVR
+230 TAHLPAASVR

-247 QLGAT
+247 QLGTT

-267 ATGVEDMVIGIPVTA
+267 ATGIEDMVIGIPVTA

-309 PVAELIAE
+309 PVPELINE

-334 HLRGDLNM
+334 HLRSDLNM

-368 AAWPR
+368 AAKPR

-394 DLQIDFDANPAIH
+394 DLQIDFDANPAVY
-407 TAQSLA
+407 TAQELA

-428 QPAQAIG
+428 QPDQAIG

-440 DAAEREQLLV
+440 QASEREQLLV
-450 TWNDTV
+450 TWNDTA
-456 HAVPGTNLVALI
+456 HAVPDTHLTALI

-482 FEGEAMSNEELDRRA
+482 FAGEDMRNDELNRRA

-504 RAHGAGPERTV
+504 RARGAGPERTV
-515 ALAIPRSFDLM
+515 ALAIPRSLDLM

-545 FPQDRIAFMLGDARP
+545 FPQDRIAFMLGDAQP
-560 ACLVTTEALAESL
+560 VCLVTTAALAESL
-573 PVDTPTLLLDVAQT
+573 PADAPKLLLDVAQT
-587 FAALANTAN
+587 FADLANCSET
-596 GDDAA
+596 D
-601 PGAAIDS
+601 PTIAIDPS
-608 AHPAYVIYT
+608 HPAYVIYT

-643 RYRLKADD
+643 RYGLQADD

-690 YLAKLIAD
+690 YLAGLIAD

-703 AHFVPSML
+703 IHFVPSML
-711 EVFLLEPKAR
+711 EVFLLEPA
-721 ECASLRRVICSG
+721 ASSCTMLRRVICSG

-739 LVAQF
+739 LQSQF
-744 QRQLPCELHNLY
+744 QQRLSCELHNLY

-770 PREAEDAPS
+770 PRTPEDEPS
-779 SRSSVPIGRPI
+779 SKSAPTVPIGRPI

-806 PGTAGE
+806 PGTTGE
-812 LYIAGVGLA
+812 LYIAGIGLA
-821 RGYLE
+821 RGYLN

-835 VANPY
+835 IANPY

-848 RTGDLARWREDGSL
+848 RTGDLARWRADGSL

-888 LQHAQVAQA
+888 LQHPQVAQA
-897 AVVAREDVPGEKR
+897 AVIAREDVPGEKR
-910 LVAYVVAAEGADPQA
+910 LVAYVVAADASDPQA
-925 ADLRTH
+925 AELRTH
-931 LAQSLPEYMVP
+931 LAQTLPEYMVP
-942 SAFVNVPALPLGPSG
+942 SAFVGMPALPLGPSG
-957 KLDRRA
+957 KLDRKA
-963 LPAPE
+963 LPPPE

-975 VAPRTHTEKI
+975 AAPRTPTERI
-985 LARLWAETLHLPR
+985 LAGLWAETLHLPR
-998 VGIEDNFFELGGH
+998 VGINDNFFELGGH

-1053 ARPSLV
+1053 SRPSLT

-1077 LMNQLENA
+1077 LMNQLENS
-1085 NPAYNMPLALRLSGT
+1085 NPAYNMPLALRLSGV
-1100 LDRAALQSAL
+1100 LDRDALQAAL
-1110 DDLMQRHESLRTIY
+1110 DDLVQRHESLRTIY
-1124 PSEDGLPYQ
+1124 PNEDGLPYQ
-1133 HILEGE
+1133 QILDGE
-1139 QARALLVEAD
+1139 QARALLIEAD
-1149 SSEDGI
+1149 SSEDEI

-1164 TGFDLGTTAPLRPQL
+1164 LGFDLGNTIPLRPHL
-1179 FRLADD
+1179 FRLAAD

-1209 LSVAYAARSE
+1209 LSIGYAARSE

-1242 LGSEDDPESMAGRQR
+1242 LGSEDDADSMAGRQR

-1284 YRGDVVPLQIPPQVH
+1284 YEGDVVPMQIPAHVH

-1339 VAGRSDHALDELI
+1339 VAGRSDHALDDLI
-1352 GCFVNA
+1352 GCFVNP
-1358 LVLRTDLA
+1358 LVLRTDTS
-1366 GQPSLRELVARVR
+1366 GQPGLRDLVARVR

-1403 RGGANLPLFQVML
+1403 RSDANLPLFQVML
-1416 GFQSGSNRLSFGLP
+1416 GFQQGGNRLSFSLP

-1435 PQPVEVDTAK
+1435 PQPVAVDTAK
-1445 FDLSFILDEQRG
+1445 FDLSFILDELRG

-1470 FSIDIFDR
+1470 YSTDLFDR
-1478 ATVEAIGQRLVRLLE
+1478 STVEAIAARLVRLLE
-1493 QACDAPDAALGGL
+1493 QACDAPDAALVSL
-1506 DILGDE
+1506 DILSDE
-1512 ERHRL
+1512 ESQRL
-1517 LADWSGR
+1517 LADWSG
-1524 SAGTRDDIAPLSL
+1524 STLDIAPLSL
-1537 AAMVEAHAAARPHAA
+1537 AAMVQAHAAARPHAP
-1552 AVVLDDASVVS
+1552 AVVLDDATVS
-1563 YAALDVRANRLA
+1563 YAVLDVRANRLA
-1575 HLLHGRGV
+1575 HLLRGRGI
-1583 GAGHIVATVLPRSLD
+1583 GAGAIVATVLPRSLD

-1611 AYLPVD
+1611 AYLPID

-1622 GRSAFVFEEAAPAAV
+1622 GRSAFVFGEAAPACV
-1637 LTHTS
+1637 LTHAS
-1642 LLPELAGIARCL
+1642 LLPELVGIPHCL
-1654 ALDSDETVTA
+1654 ALDSDETVAA
-1664 LAIQSDGPVAQPR
+1664 LAIQSDDPVVHSR
-1677 AADPR
+1677 AVDAR

-1695 KPKGVVV
+1695 LPKGVVV
-1702 PHQGLSSLG
+1702 PHAGLSSLG

-1720 DHGSRVL
+1720 GHDSRVL

-1744 FHAGAALVVPSAQQ
+1744 FHAGAALVVPSPQQ
-1758 VLGAELGALIERLAV
+1758 LLGTELAELLDRQAV

-1784 TLPEGE
+1784 TLPHGE
-1790 YPYLRTVVVGG
+1790 FPHLQTLVVGG
-1801 DACSAELAARWSR
+1801 DACPAALAARWSK
-1814 GRRMVNAYGPTEIT
+1814 GRRMINAYGPTEIT
-1828 ICASTSAPMNG
+1828 ICASTSAPMNAG
-1839 DEPPTIGTPVWN
+1839 EQPSIGQPVWN

-1859 ALQPVPP
+1859 SLQPVPP

-1875 GGGVARGYL
+1875 GSGVARGYL
-1884 NRALLSAERFVA
+1884 NRPLLSAERFIA
-1896 DPFGEPGS
+1896 NPFGEPGS

-1909 GDLVRWRNDGS
+1909 GDLVRWRSDGS

-1928 QQVKIRGYRIEPGE
+1928 QQVKIRGFRIELGE
-1942 IESVLLRHPQVTQA
+1942 IESVLLQHPLVTQA
-1956 AVIAREDVPGEKR
+1956 AVIVREDVPGEKR
-1969 LVAYVVASSD
+1969 LVAYVVAAAD
-1979 PQPAELRAHMAQS
+1979 PQPIELRAHMAKA

-2008 PLTQSGKLDRRALPA
+2008 PLTQSGKLDRKTLPA
-2023 PGQQAASAYAE
+2023 PEQQVAAPYAE
-2034 PRTATETQLA
+2034 PRTPTERQLA

-2095 PTIAALAAWLDDN
+2095 PTVAELAAWLDN
-2108 TEGAQ
+2108 SAGTAE

-2122 LPAYI
+2122 LPAHI
-2127 QPHVAL
+2127 RSQDAS
-2133 PPLIAKRVFL
+2133 PPLAAKRVFL

-2164 CVVCHVR
+2164 CVACHVR
-2171 AADEEAGRRRLQL
+2171 AADEEAGKRRLKL

-2189 QLGAIWDDARIEVV
+2189 QLGAIWDDARIKVV
-2203 TGDLGKPR
+2203 TGDLGKPL

-2220 LVREG
+2220 LVRDG

-2254 TLLEWTAQGRPKSM
+2254 TLLEWTSQGRPKSM

-2275 VIDQNNG
+2275 VIDQNNKDG
-2282 KEGDTVTEQSAL
+2282 TVTEQSAL
-2294 ASWRGLVD
+2294 ASWSGLVD

-2310 GDALAREA
+2310 GDALARVA
-2318 QSRGMPVA
+2318 QARGMPVA

-2380 LGLAA
+2380 LGLAGQQA
-2385 LQSSWGQVFHLTSQ
+2385 SWGQVFHLMSQ
-2399 EALRVRDIPAVF
+2399 AALRVRDIPPVF

-2450 RYDTSATPPKV
+2450 RYDTSATPPQV
-2461 SGEATHAQLQA
+2461 SGAATHAQLEA
-2472 IGAAIRPVDRDLL
+2472 IGAAIRPVDRELL

-2492 GIDTKARPPVETS
+2492 GIDTKARRALETS
-2505 ASQVA
+2505 AS

>member
-1 MSTVDP
+1 MTTVVHQGSTAP
-7 LGAASVL
+7 LTS
-14 TTGQMAMWLGA
+14 GQMAMWLGA

-39 IEIEGWID
+39 IDID
-47 ADVFVAAM
+47 GKIDPAIFLAAI
-55 RQVTEEAE
+55 RQVADEAE

-69 VDTAQGP
+69 VDTERGP
-76 RQVVAPAFNR
+76 YRVVEPTFTGEIPYLDLSGESDPHAAAEHWMR
-86 EMPFLD
+86 AD
-92 FSGEHDPGAAAQA
+92 FS
-105 WMQAD
+105 
-110 FTRKD
+110 RNI
-115 DLARDQLWMSALIR
+115 DLARGQLWLSALIR
-129 LADDHHVW
+129 IAPHRHIW
-137 YHRSHHIVLDGFG
+137 YHRSHHIVLDGYG

-160 VYSARIAG
+160 VYSAMAAG
-168 TEVSEASRLAP
+168 HADVPEESRLAP
-179 ISQLMEEDKAY
+179 IAQLAEEDNAY
-190 RESGRY
+190 RESGRF
-196 PRDRQYWTERFAD
+196 PRDRQYWTERFGD

-216 ASQRSVNVGGLLRQ
+216 ASHRSVNVGGLLRQ
-230 TAYLPAESVR
+230 TVHLPAASVQ
-240 ALADIAQ
+240 ALQGIAQ
-247 QLGAT
+247 ELGTT

-302 LAMRPDL
+302 LAMRADL
-309 PVAELIAE
+309 PIPELIRE

-334 HLRGDLNM
+334 HLRSDLDM
-342 LVNNRQLFT
+342 LVSNRQLFT

-368 AAWPR
+368 SARPR

-394 DLQIDFDANPAIH
+394 DLQIDFDANPAVH
-407 TAQSLA
+407 TAAALA
-413 DHQRRLLAFMTAVIR
+413 DHQRRLITFMTAVIR
-428 QPAQAIG
+428 QPDQAIG
-435 HVDLL
+435 HIDLL
-440 DAAEREQLLV
+440 GADERRQLLV
-450 TWNDTV
+450 DWNDTA
-456 HAVPGTNLVALI
+456 HAVADTTLTTLI
-468 EAQLA
+468 EAQLT
-473 ANPQGIALR
+473 ANPDGIALR
-482 FEGEAMSNEELDRRA
+482 FEGQAMRNDELNRRA
-497 NRLAHLL
+497 NRLAHML
-504 RAHGAGPERTV
+504 RARGAGPERTV
-515 ALAIPRSFDLM
+515 ALATPRSFELM

-536 AAYLPVDPD
+536 AAYLPIDPD
-545 FPQDRIAFMLGDARP
+545 FPRDRIAFMLGDAQP
-560 ACLVTTEALAESL
+560 VCLVTIAALAETL
-573 PVDTPTLLLDVAQT
+573 PGDAPQLLLDLPQT
-587 FAALANTAN
+587 IAELGSCPDT
-596 GDDAA
+596 GVDE
-601 PGAAIDS
+601 AIDP

-617 SGSTGKPKGAV
+617 SGSTGTPKGAV

-633 IVNRLRWMQD
+633 IVNRLQWMQG
-643 RYRLKADD
+643 RYGLQADD

-690 YLAKLIAD
+690 YLAGLIAG

-703 AHFVPSML
+703 IHFVPSML
-711 EVFLLEPKAR
+711 EVFLLEPS
-721 ECASLRRVICSG
+721 ASACTALRRVICSG

-739 LVAQF
+739 LQSQF
-744 QRQLPCELHNLY
+744 QQRLGCELHNLY

-770 PREAEDAPS
+770 PRETQDGAAPG
-779 SRSSVPIGRPI
+779 SVPIGRPI

-806 PGTAGE
+806 PGVTGE

-821 RGYLE
+821 RGYLN

-835 VANPY
+835 VANPH
-840 GEPGSRMY
+840 GAPGSRMY
-848 RTGDLARWREDGSL
+848 RSGDLARWRIDGSL

-882 EIESAL
+882 EIEAVL
-888 LQHAQVAQA
+888 LRHAQVAQA
-897 AVVAREDVPGEKR
+897 AVIVREDTPGEKR
-910 LVAYVVAAEGADPQA
+910 LVAYVVAADAADPQA
-925 ADLRTH
+925 AELRDH
-931 LAQSLPEYMVP
+931 LSRALPDYMVP
-942 SAFVNVPALPLGPSG
+942 SAFVSLPALPLGPSG
-957 KLDRRA
+957 KLDRKA
-963 LPAPE
+963 LPPPE
-968 LQAATPY
+968 QQAATPY
-975 VAPRTHTEKI
+975 AAPRTPTEKI
-985 LARLWAETLHLPR
+985 LAGLWAETLHLQR
-998 VGIEDNFFELGGH
+998 VGVHDNFFELGGH

-1039 TIAGLAELLDQASQ
+1039 TIAGLAQLLDQETV

-1077 LMNQLENA
+1077 LMNQLEEA
-1085 NPAYNMPLALRLSGT
+1085 NPAYNMPLALRLSGA
-1100 LDRAALQSAL
+1100 LDRAALHEAL
-1110 DDLMQRHESLRTIY
+1110 GDLVQRHESLRTIY
-1124 PSEDGLPYQ
+1124 PNEDGVPYQ

-1139 QARALLVEAD
+1139 QARPAVIEAA
-1149 SSEDGI
+1149 SSEEEI

-1164 TGFDLGTTAPLRPQL
+1164 CGFKLDSTVPLRTHL

-1209 LSVAYAARSE
+1209 LSVAYAARCES
-1219 GKAPGWAPLPLQ
+1219 KAPAWAPLPVQ

-1242 LGSEDDPESMAGRQR
+1242 LGSEDDAGSMAGRQR
-1257 EFWRETLRD
+1257 EFWREALRD

-1284 YRGDVVPLQIPPQVH
+1284 YRGDVVPLQIAPRVH

-1325 NRLGAGDDIVIGTP
+1325 HRLGTGDDIAIGTP

-1358 LVLRTDLA
+1358 LVLRNDLS
-1366 GQPSLRELVARVR
+1366 GQPSLRELIARVR
-1379 ATNLAAYANQEF
+1379 TTNLAAYANQEF
-1391 PYDRIVELLRPQ
+1391 PYDRIVELLRPG
-1403 RGGANLPLFQVML
+1403 RSGANLPLFQVML
-1416 GFQSGSNRLSFGLP
+1416 GFQQGGNRLSFSLP

-1435 PQPVEVDTAK
+1435 PQPVAVDTAK
-1445 FDLSFILDEQRG
+1445 FDLSFILDELRG
-1457 ADGLPGGIAGGIQ
+1457 ADGLPGGIAGGVQ
-1470 FSIDIFDR
+1470 YSTDLFDR
-1478 ATVEAIGQRLVRLLE
+1478 GTVESIAARLARLLE
-1493 QACDAPDAALGGL
+1493 EACEAPDEPIGSLA
-1506 DILGDE
+1506 ILSAE
-1512 ERHRL
+1512 ESRRL
-1517 LADWSGR
+1517 QDWSGR
-1524 SAGTRDDIAPLSL
+1524 TRELAPLTL
-1537 AAMVEAHAAARPHAA
+1537 AEMVQAHAAARPHAA
-1552 AVVLDDASVVS
+1552 AVVLDNATVGYADLDA
-1563 YAALDVRANRLA
+1563 RANRLA
-1575 HLLHGRGV
+1575 HLLRSRSI
-1583 GAGHIVATVLPRSLD
+1583 GAGAIVATVLPRSLD

-1611 AYLPVD
+1611 AYLPID

-1637 LTHTS
+1637 LTHAA
-1642 LLPELAGIARCL
+1642 LLPQLAGISHCL
-1654 ALDSDETVTA
+1654 PLDSAETAAAVA
-1664 LAIQSDGPVAQPR
+1664 AQPND
-1677 AADPR
+1677 APVHAQPVHPQ

-1695 KPKGVVV
+1695 VPKGVVV
-1702 PHQGLSSLG
+1702 PHAGLNSLG
-1711 ASMAQRFAI
+1711 TSMAERLAI
-1720 DHGSRVL
+1720 GPDSRVL

-1738 MDLLMA
+1738 MDQLMA
-1744 FHAGAALVVPSAQQ
+1744 FHAGAALVVPAAAQL
-1758 VLGAELGALIERLAV
+1758 LGTDLAELIASREI

-1784 TLPEGE
+1784 TVPHGE
-1790 YPYLRTVVVGG
+1790 FPHLQTLVVGG
-1801 DACSAELAARWSR
+1801 EACPAELAARWSQ

-1828 ICASTSAPMNG
+1828 ICASMSEPMSA
-1839 DEPPTIGTPVWN
+1839 EAPPSIGRPVWN
-1851 TRVYVLDD
+1851 TRMYVLDD
-1859 ALQPVPP
+1859 NLQPVPP

-1875 GGGVARGYL
+1875 GSGVARGYL
-1884 NRALLSAERFVA
+1884 NRPLLSAERFIA
-1896 DPFGEPGS
+1896 DPHGAPGS

-1909 GDLVRWRNDGS
+1909 GDLARWRSDGS

-1928 QQVKIRGYRIEPGE
+1928 QQVKLRGFRIEPGE
-1942 IESVLLRHPQVTQA
+1942 IESVLLKHPQVTQA
-1956 AVIAREDVPGEKR
+1956 AVVVREDIPGDRR
-1969 LVAYVVASSD
+1969 LVAYFAAAPD
-1979 PQPAELRAHMAQS
+1979 PQPVELRAHMAKA

-2003 HLPFL
+2003 HLPSL
-2008 PLTQSGKLDRRALPA
+2008 PLTPSGKLDRKALPA
-2023 PGQQAASAYAE
+2023 PGEPQAGAQYVE
-2034 PRTATETQLA
+2034 PRTATEKLLA
-2044 ALWAETLHLE
+2044 GLWAETLQLE
-2054 RVGIHDNFF
+2054 RIGIHDNFF
-2063 ELGGHSLMAIQLG
+2063 EIGGHSLMAIQLG

-2095 PTIAALAAWLDDN
+2095 PSIAELAAWIDDN
-2108 TEGAQ
+2108 AGGGAE
-2113 ALDLSRELD
+2113 ALDLSRELE
-2122 LPAYI
+2122 LPAHI
-2127 QPHVAL
+2127 RPHGTAAPAL
-2133 PPLIAKRVFL
+2133 KPKRVFL

-2156 ALLRDTSA
+2156 ALLRDTTA

-2171 AADEEAGRRRLQL
+2171 AEDAQAGELRLKR

-2189 QLGAIWDDARIEVV
+2189 RLGAVWDEARIQVV
-2203 TGDLGKPR
+2203 TGDLGRPR

-2220 LVREG
+2220 LVVDG

-2254 TLLEWTAQGRPKSM
+2254 TLLEWTAEGRAKSM

-2275 VIDQNNG
+2275 VIDPNNAR
-2282 KEGDTVTEQSAL
+2282 EGTVTEQSAL
-2294 ASWRGLVD
+2294 ASWSGLVD

-2318 QSRGMPVA
+2318 QARGMPVA

-2331 AVTGDHTHAICNADD
+2331 AVTGDHAHAICNAED

-2380 LGLAA
+2380 LGLAGQQA
-2385 LQSSWGQVFHLTSQ
+2385 SWGRVFHLMSQ
-2399 EALRVRDIPAVF
+2399 EALRVRDIPPVF
-2411 ERLGMRLEPVGLEPW
+2411 ERLGMRLEPVGLESW
-2426 LQRAHARLAV
+2426 LQRAHARLAA

-2450 RYDTSATPPKV
+2450 RYDTSATPPQV
-2461 SGEATHAQLQA
+2461 SGAATHAQLEA
-2472 IGAAIRPVDRDLL
+2472 IGAPIRPVDRDLL

-2492 GIDTKARPPVETS
+2492 GIDTKTRRPLETTIS
-2505 ASQVA
+2505 SS

>member
-1 MSTVDP
+1 MSTVEP
-7 LGAASVL
+7 LGDASVL
-14 TTGQMAMWLGA
+14 TSGQMAMWLGA
-25 KFASPDTNFNLAEA
+25 RFASPDTNFNLAEA
-39 IEIEGWID
+39 IDIEGPID
-47 ADVFVAAM
+47 PDVFLAAM
-55 RQVTEEAE
+55 RQVTGEAE

-76 RQVVAPAFNR
+76 RQVVAPAFTR
-86 EMPFLD
+86 EMPYLD
-92 FSGEHDPGAAAQA
+92 FSGEADPLAAAQA

-110 FTRKD
+110 FNRKD

-129 LADDHHVW
+129 IAPERHVW

-160 VYSARIAG
+160 VYTARIEG
-168 TEVSEASRLAP
+168 TEVPDASRLAP
-179 ISQLMEEDKAY
+179 ISQLAEEEKAY
-190 RESGRY
+190 RESGRF

-216 ASQRSVNVGGLLRQ
+216 ASHRSVNVGGLLRQ
-230 TAYLPAESVR
+230 TAHLPAASVR

-247 QLGAT
+247 QLGTT

-267 ATGVEDMVIGIPVTA
+267 ATGIEDMVIGIPVTA

-309 PVAELIAE
+309 QVPELINE

-334 HLRGDLNM
+334 HLRSDLNM

-360 YDFRFAGH
+360 YDFRFAGSS
-368 AAWPR
+368 AKPR

-394 DLQIDFDANPAIH
+394 DLQIDFDANPAIY
-407 TAQSLA
+407 TARELA
-413 DHQRRLLAFMTAVIR
+413 AHQRRLLAFMTAVIR
-428 QPAQAIG
+428 QPDQAIG
-435 HVDLL
+435 HIDLL
-440 DAAEREQLLV
+440 QAGEREQLLV
-450 TWNDTV
+450 TWNDTA
-456 HAVPGTNLVALI
+456 HAVPDTNLVALI

-473 ANPQGIALR
+473 ANPQGVALR
-482 FEGEAMSNEELDRRA
+482 FDGEAMSNEELNRRA

-504 RAHGAGPERTV
+504 RARGAGPERTV
-515 ALAIPRSFDLM
+515 ALAIARSFDLM

-536 AAYLPVDPD
+536 AAYLPVDPA
-545 FPQDRIAFMLGDARP
+545 FPQDRIAFMLGDAQP
-560 ACLVTTEALAESL
+560 ACLVTTAALAESL
-573 PVDTPTLLLDVAQT
+573 QVSSPTLLLDIEQT
-587 FAALANTAN
+587 FADLANS
-596 GDDAA
+596 DDADH
-601 PGAAIDS
+601 GIDIDPS
-608 AHPAYVIYT
+608 RPAYVIYT
-617 SGSTGKPKGAV
+617 SGSTGRPKGAV

-643 RYRLKADD
+643 RYRIGADD

-690 YLAKLIAD
+690 YLAGLIAD

-703 AHFVPSML
+703 IHFVPSML
-711 EVFLLEPKAR
+711 EVFLLEPTASA
-721 ECASLRRVICSG
+721 CTSLRRVICSG

-739 LVAQF
+739 LQSQF
-744 QRQLPCELHNLY
+744 QQLLPCELHNLY

-770 PREAEDAPS
+770 PRTTEGGTALK
-779 SRSSVPIGRPI
+779 SVPIGSPI

-806 PGTAGE
+806 PGTTGE
-812 LYIAGVGLA
+812 LYIAGIGLA
-821 RGYLE
+821 RGYLN

-840 GEPGSRMY
+840 GQPGSRMY
-848 RTGDLARWREDGSL
+848 RTGDLASWRSDGSL

-882 EIESAL
+882 EIESVL
-888 LQHAQVAQA
+888 LRHPQVAQA
-897 AVVAREDVPGEKR
+897 AVVAREAVPGEKR
-910 LVAYVVAAEGADPQA
+910 LVAYVVAADAADPQA
-925 ADLRTH
+925 AELRTH

-942 SAFVNVPALPLGPSG
+942 SAFVNVLALPLGPSG
-957 KLDRRA
+957 KLDRKA

-975 VAPRTHTEKI
+975 AAPRTHTEKV
-985 LARLWAETLHLPR
+985 LAGLWAETLHLPR
-998 VGIEDNFFELGGH
+998 VGIHDNFFELGGH

-1053 ARPSLV
+1053 SRPSIT

-1085 NPAYNMPLALRLSGT
+1085 NPAYNMPLALRLSGA

-1110 DDLMQRHESLRTIY
+1110 DDLMQRHESLRTVY

-1139 QARALLVEAD
+1139 KARALLIEAD
-1149 SSEDGI
+1149 SSEEEI
-1155 AAQLHAAAR
+1155 AVQLHAAAR
-1164 TGFDLGTTAPLRPQL
+1164 TGFDLGTTVPLRPHL
-1179 FRLADD
+1179 FRLAAD

-1209 LSVAYAARSE
+1209 LSIAYAARSE
-1219 GKAPGWAPLPLQ
+1219 GQAPGWAPLPLQ

-1236 LWQQEL
+1236 LWQQDL

-1257 EFWRETLRD
+1257 EFWRETLRE

-1273 PVDRPHPAVPS
+1273 PVDRPHPTVPS
-1284 YRGDVVPLQIPPQVH
+1284 YRGDVVPLQIPAHVH

-1358 LVLRTDLA
+1358 LVLRTDVA
-1366 GQPSLRELVARVR
+1366 GQPGLRELVARVR

-1416 GFQSGSNRLSFGLP
+1416 GFQSSNNNRLSFSLP
-1430 GLSIT
+1430 GLSLT

-1470 FSIDIFDR
+1470 YSTDLFER
-1478 ATVEAIGQRLVRLLE
+1478 GTVVAIGERLVRLLE
-1493 QACDAPDAALGGL
+1493 QACDAPDAALGSL
-1506 DILGDE
+1506 DILGE
-1512 ERHRL
+1512 EESRRL
-1517 LADWSGR
+1517 LSDWSG
-1524 SAGTRDDIAPLSL
+1524 STHDIAPLSL
-1537 AAMVEAHAAARPHAA
+1537 AAMVESHAAARPNAP
-1552 AVVLDDASVVS
+1552 AVVLDDATVG
-1563 YAALDVRANRLA
+1563 YAALDMRANRLA
-1575 HLLHGRGV
+1575 HLLRGRGI
-1583 GAGHIVATVLPRSLD
+1583 GAGDIVATVLPRSLD

-1611 AYLPVD
+1611 AYLPID

-1622 GRSAFVFEEAAPAAV
+1622 GRSAFVFAEAAPAAV
-1637 LTHTS
+1637 LTHAS
-1642 LLPELAGIARCL
+1642 LLPELAGIAHCL
-1654 ALDSDETVTA
+1654 ALDSDETVAA
-1664 LAIQSDGPVAQPR
+1664 LAIQSDGPMAQAR
-1677 AADPR
+1677 AVDPR

-1695 KPKGVVV
+1695 LPKGVVV
-1702 PHQGLSSLG
+1702 PHAGLSSLG

-1720 DHGSRVL
+1720 GHDSRVL

-1744 FHAGAALVVPSAQQ
+1744 FHAGAALVVPSPQPL
-1758 VLGAELGALIERLAV
+1758 LGTDLAELLGRQAV

-1784 TLPEGE
+1784 TLPEGD
-1790 YPYLRTVVVGG
+1790 YPYLQTVVVGG
-1801 DACSAELAARWSR
+1801 DACPAELAARWSK
-1814 GRRMVNAYGPTEIT
+1814 GRRMINAYGPTEIT
-1828 ICASTSAPMNG
+1828 ICASMSAPMNAK
-1839 DEPPTIGTPVWN
+1839 EAPSIGKPVWN
-1851 TRVYVLDD
+1851 TRLYVLDD

-1875 GGGVARGYL
+1875 GSGVARGYL
-1884 NRALLSAERFVA
+1884 NRPLLSAERFIA

-1928 QQVKIRGYRIEPGE
+1928 QQVKIRGFRIEPGE

-1969 LVAYVVASSD
+1969 LVAYVVASAD
-1979 PQPAELRAHMAQS
+1979 PQPLELRAHMAQS

-2008 PLTQSGKLDRRALPA
+2008 PLTQSGKLDRRTLPA
-2023 PGQQAASAYAE
+2023 PGQQQAAAPYAE
-2034 PRTATETQLA
+2034 PRTATERQLA

-2095 PTIAALAAWLDDN
+2095 PTIAALAAWLDDSAN
-2108 TEGAQ
+2108 GAAE

-2122 LPAYI
+2122 LPAHI

-2156 ALLRDTSA
+2156 ALLRESSA

-2171 AADEEAGRRRLQL
+2171 AADEEAGKRRLQL

-2189 QLGAIWDDARIEVV
+2189 QLGAIWDDERIKVV
-2203 TGDLGKPR
+2203 TGDLGKPL
-2211 LGLDDSAVQ
+2211 LGLDDSAVR
-2220 LVREG
+2220 LVRDG

-2275 VIDQNNG
+2275 VIDQNN
-2282 KEGDTVTEQSAL
+2282 KEGTVTEQSAL
-2294 ASWRGLVD
+2294 ASWSGLVD

-2318 QSRGMPVA
+2318 QVRGMPVA

-2380 LGLAA
+2380 LGLAGQQA
-2385 LQSSWGQVFHLTSQ
+2385 SWGQVFHLTSQ
-2399 EALRVRDIPAVF
+2399 EALRVRDIPPVF

-2436 GQDRDLAAVLAILD
+2436 GQDRDLAAVLAILA

-2461 SGEATHAQLQA
+2461 SGEATHAQLEA

-2492 GIDTKARPPVETS
+2492 GIDTKARRAVVEAG
-2505 ASQVA
+2505 ASQEA

>member
-7 LGAASVL
+7 QGGASVL
-14 TTGQMAMWLGA
+14 TSGQMAMWLGA
-25 KFASPDTNFNLAEA
+25 RFASPDTNFNLAEA
-39 IEIEGWID
+39 IDIEGPID
-47 ADVFVAAM
+47 PDVFIAAM

-76 RQVVAPAFNR
+76 RQVVAPVFTR
-86 EMPFLD
+86 EMPWLD
-92 FSGEHDPGAAAQA
+92 FSGEEDPLATAQA

-110 FTRKD
+110 FNRKD

-129 LADDHHVW
+129 IAPERHVW

-160 VYSARIAG
+160 VYTARIEG
-168 TEVSEASRLAP
+168 TEVPEASRLAP
-179 ISQLMEEDKAY
+179 ISQLAEEEKAY
-190 RESGRY
+190 RESGRF
-196 PRDRQYWTERFAD
+196 PRDRQYWSERFAD

-216 ASQRSVNVGGLLRQ
+216 ASHRSVNVGGLLRQ
-230 TAYLPAESVR
+230 TAHLPAASVR

-247 QLGAT
+247 QQGTT

-267 ATGVEDMVIGIPVTA
+267 ATGIEDMVIGIPVTA

-302 LAMRPDL
+302 LAMRADL
-309 PVAELIAE
+309 RMPELINE
-317 VGRQMRQILRHQ
+317 VGRQMRQVLRHQ

-334 HLRGDLNM
+334 HLRSDLNM

-360 YDFRFAGH
+360 YDFRFAGSK
-368 AAWPR
+368 AKPR

-394 DLQIDFDANPAIH
+394 DLQIDFDANPAIY
-407 TAQSLA
+407 TAQELA
-413 DHQRRLLAFMTAVIR
+413 AHQRRLLAFMTAVIAE
-428 QPAQAIG
+428 PDQAIG

-440 DAAEREQLLV
+440 QAGEREQLLV
-450 TWNDTV
+450 TWNDTAR
-456 HAVPGTNLVALI
+456 AVPETDLVALI

-473 ANPQGIALR
+473 ADPQGVALR
-482 FEGEAMSNEELDRRA
+482 FEGEAMSNDELNRRA

-504 RAHGAGPERTV
+504 RARGAGPERTV
-515 ALAIPRSFDLM
+515 ALAIPRSFELM

-545 FPQDRIAFMLGDARP
+545 FPQDRIAFMLDDAQP
-560 ACLVTTEALAESL
+560 ACLVTTAALAESL
-573 PVDTPTLLLDVAQT
+573 QVSAPTLLLDVGQT
-587 FAALANTAN
+587 FADLANC
-596 GDDAA
+596 DDADHA
-601 PGAAIDS
+601 VAIDPS
-608 AHPAYVIYT
+608 HPAYVIYT
-617 SGSTGKPKGAV
+617 SGSTGRPKGAV

-633 IVNRLRWMQD
+633 IVNRLQWMQD
-643 RYRLKADD
+643 RYGLGAGD

-690 YLAKLIAD
+690 YLAKLIVD

-703 AHFVPSML
+703 IHFVPSML
-711 EVFLLEPKAR
+711 EVFLLEPTASA
-721 ECASLRRVICSG
+721 CTSLRRVICSG

-739 LVAQF
+739 LQSQF
-744 QRQLPCELHNLY
+744 QQLLPCELHNLY

-770 PREAEDAPS
+770 PRTAEGETALK
-779 SRSSVPIGRPI
+779 SVPIGKPI

-806 PGTAGE
+806 PGTTGE
-812 LYIAGVGLA
+812 LYIAGTGLA
-821 RGYLE
+821 RGYLS

-835 VANPY
+835 IANPH
-840 GEPGSRMY
+840 GGPGSRMY
-848 RTGDLARWREDGSL
+848 RTGDLARWRDDGSL

-882 EIESAL
+882 EIESVL
-888 LQHAQVAQA
+888 LRHPQVAQA

-910 LVAYVVAAEGADPQA
+910 LVAYVVAADAADPQA
-925 ADLRTH
+925 AELRTH

-942 SAFVNVPALPLGPSG
+942 SAFVSVPALPLGPSG
-957 KLDRRA
+957 KLDRKA

-985 LARLWAETLHLPR
+985 LAGLWAETLHLPR
-998 VGIEDNFFELGGH
+998 VGIDDNFFELGGH

-1053 ARPSLV
+1053 AGPSLV

-1085 NPAYNMPLALRLSGT
+1085 NPAYNMPLALRLSGV

-1110 DDLMQRHESLRTIY
+1110 DDLMQRHESLRTVY

-1133 HILEGE
+1133 RILEGE
-1139 QARALLVEAD
+1139 QARALLIEAD
-1149 SSEDGI
+1149 SSEDEI

-1164 TGFDLGTTAPLRPQL
+1164 SGFDLGSTVPLRPHL
-1179 FRLADD
+1179 FRLAAD

-1219 GKAPGWAPLPLQ
+1219 GQAPGWTPLPLQ

-1236 LWQQEL
+1236 LWQHDL

-1284 YRGDVVPLQIPPQVH
+1284 YRGDVVPLRIPAQVH

-1325 NRLGAGDDIVIGTP
+1325 NRLGAGEDVVIGTP

-1358 LVLRTDLA
+1358 LVLRTDVA

-1416 GFQSGSNRLSFGLP
+1416 GFQSSNNRLSFSLP

-1470 FSIDIFDR
+1470 YSTDIFDR
-1478 ATVEAIGQRLVRLLE
+1478 GTVEAIGERLVRLLE
-1493 QACDAPDAALGGL
+1493 QACETPDTALAGL

-1512 ERHRL
+1512 ERRRL
-1517 LADWSGR
+1517 LSDWSGSKR
-1524 SAGTRDDIAPLSL
+1524 EIAPLSL
-1537 AAMVEAHAAARPHAA
+1537 AAMVEAHAAARPHAP
-1552 AVVLDDASVVS
+1552 AVVLDDATVG

-1575 HLLHGRGV
+1575 HLLRGRGI
-1583 GAGHIVATVLPRSLD
+1583 GAGDIVAAVLPRSLD

-1611 AYLPVD
+1611 AYLPID

-1622 GRSAFVFEEAAPAAV
+1622 GRSAFVFAEAAPAAV
-1637 LTHTS
+1637 LTHAS
-1642 LLPELAGIARCL
+1642 LLPELAGIPHCL
-1654 ALDSDETVTA
+1654 ALDSDETVAA
-1664 LAIQSDGPVAQPR
+1664 LAIQSDGPVALAR
-1677 AADPR
+1677 AADAL

-1695 KPKGVVV
+1695 TPKGVVV
-1702 PHQGLSSLG
+1702 PHAGLSSLG
-1711 ASMAQRFAI
+1711 ASMAERFAI
-1720 DHGSRVL
+1720 GHDSRVL

-1744 FHAGAALVVPSAQQ
+1744 FHAGAALVVPAPQPL
-1758 VLGAELGALIERLAV
+1758 LGTELAELLGRQAV

-1784 TLPEGE
+1784 TLPEGD
-1790 YPYLRTVVVGG
+1790 YPYLQTVVVGG
-1801 DACSAELAARWSR
+1801 DACPAELAARWSQ
-1814 GRRMVNAYGPTEIT
+1814 GRRMINAYGPTEIT
-1828 ICASTSAPMNG
+1828 ICASMSAPMNAK
-1839 DEPPTIGTPVWN
+1839 EAPSIGTPGWN
-1851 TRVYVLDD
+1851 TRLYVLDD

-1884 NRALLSAERFVA
+1884 NRPLLSAERFIA
-1896 DPFGEPGS
+1896 DPFGEAGS

-1979 PQPAELRAHMAQS
+1979 PQPLELRAHMAQS

-2023 PGQQAASAYAE
+2023 PGQQAAAPYAE
-2034 PRTATETQLA
+2034 PRTATERQLA

-2095 PTIAALAAWLDDN
+2095 PTVAALAAWLDDN
-2108 TEGAQ
+2108 TAGAE
-2113 ALDLSRELD
+2113 ALDLSRELE
-2122 LPAYI
+2122 LPAGI

-2189 QLGAIWDDARIEVV
+2189 RLGAIWDDERIKVV
-2203 TGDLGKPR
+2203 TGDLGKPL
-2211 LGLDDSAVQ
+2211 LGLDDSAVR
-2220 LVREG
+2220 LVRDG

-2254 TLLEWTAQGRPKSM
+2254 TLLEWTSQGRPKSM

-2282 KEGDTVTEQSAL
+2282 KEGTVTEQSAL
-2294 ASWRGLVD
+2294 ASWSGLVD

-2310 GDALAREA
+2310 GDALARAA
-2318 QSRGMPVA
+2318 QARGMPVA

-2385 LQSSWGQVFHLTSQ
+2385 LQSAWGQVFHLTSQ

-2461 SGEATHAQLQA
+2461 SGEATHAQLEA

-2492 GIDTKARPPVETS
+2492 GIDTKARRTAEAG
-2505 ASQVA
+2505 ASQEA